1 MVNIRGIFLVAL
13 MLSGV
18 MPLSATTLNQFLS
31 SGYPKAGMGVPYGYN
46 SSSMGAGDQSFQWCL
61 DLVSTNMVKPSVT
74 APAARRRPLV
84 IICGKDSCGTCSAFA
99 DMVNKNP
106 RGMPTWFGRL
116 KITTAYF
123 RGTKPACEKARA
135 FIKGHQVGGGGNK
148 VGFKESESVDP
159 CHRVYVYGV
168 YENGD
173 RYFGTIGSIP
183 MTPDTY
189 GTAIAAQIKRF
200 DNDYDNHLYKPP
212 AANAEF
218 TVEDGWLEATPET
231 EQVYVPFSRTNDITR
246 VETNRLVATFPDNTA
261 VTNDVAWTENSTT
274 STNVEVAVKMPVE
287 MPKKW
292 VEKKERIRLE
302 LLSTNGVSVATNFI
316 TCVAATESFLLPS
329 LDTNRLESAEMNP
342 WGVWTLLEGDA
353 KAVAAANGHIVT
365 NGVPRYVDAGSTNFT
380 YTITNLVTTVF
391 TNALDLFLTPEEQ
404 QFDADVRA
412 CQTNVYSVLAAST
425 QKASYMRVVITN
437 YVDEAALAAFGEA
450 AVTDG
455 CAVSNFPLT
464 VTATFTDAW
473 RAVDLA
479 GAPLA
484 EEVLGTVE
492 GEQIV
497 NDGTNIVW
505 CLTNETCSVVG
516 KATTNVVAGV
526 ATDVSHEI
534 ESRVYRLNVD
544 DTTKTTSPVTQT
556 VPFIQDC
563 VTFTNYVDE
572 VGLAAFGEAAV
583 AEGCAVSNDTVTVT
597 ATFTNR
603 WFLVDGVT
611 TNEFPALTPFN
622 VAESVIVTN
631 RIWILTNAT
640 DQAVGGVETNTE
652 QRLSWN
658 ISADVTNFWYSV
670 AAGTALQ
677 TNTVVCT
684 QELITRYTE
693 DAGQVGTGTEGADR
707 PIEVPFENVWTVL
720 PSKELGH
727 VGGVRTNAF
736 TITDIQAGNLAWSA
750 QEQTGTVTNSVASFV
765 ETYLTNAVHQAGTET
780 VITNFA
786 TFKVVARVVTR
797 TCEAKAANQ
806 QPAPSLITITNNWTD
821 EAFTETDLEGFD
833 KRVRWPTNDVPRKA
847 TWPAESTNTVYW
859 VLADDCKAAQTND
872 FDTVVWT
879 SPGYERK
886 NRFYRITRDQYTGGD
901 IKAFQLRVTGGL
913 VWDARVRALADTF
926 DSKEFKDWCAVSKV
940 VCTVI
945 DQRNA
950 ATGASLF
957 THVQATNGMRGTR
970 FLSRN
975 GLSEKENGARSSEG
989 DTFKVELIRPD
1000 GTTEDGEK
1008 VYENGVQKA
1017 TGQIVWSTTDP
1028 ARFDTVAKA
1037 RATLNGALEL
1047 AKADPTENLNDD
1059 PATTPLTLAFNT
1071 TVTNQ
1076 TLSALDAVD
1085 VFRLTGA
1092 YWDKAVAFTLTNT
1105 NKTDTADVLSFS
1117 VCDEAGMEIP
1127 PTFDAAESTNRV
1139 WVFKADDAV
1148 FVKVFTTNALPG
1160 MVAYGVGA
1168 TNAPPCPGTVGFKVT
1183 EAAVEEGVVTNVAD
1197 NAFAFLRT
1205 EGTINYFGLAV
1216 RRTGYTGAAS
1226 CTISLDEDAIPEDMR
1241 EDVRKRIVWENQK
1254 LTWNGLECGETN
1266 VVIGLVNDKDWYADV
1281 KLTFNLEVV
1290 SGDGVEVREGDGSF
1304 TLTYKDNDPMDPGKL
1319 AIDKENMTGDA
1330 FRAAGD
1336 GKFYARAGTSLDIP
1350 VNRNDASCSNV
1361 TGRLVVVTS
1370 GVGIK
1375 ITDPDSGEDISET
1388 GLVWEDR
1395 ESDPK
1400 TFSVGLPKE
1409 VKPGS
1414 KGHQEIKLELKGDHV
1429 DSKSN
1434 SVTICV
1440 LPANAPGWNDTSP
1453 DGECSPDEKTTWT
1466 GVQYT
1471 KFEDS
1476 VELAGDG
1483 DLVSHKL
1490 ISGAVPAGLKATLD
1504 KAGRRLVVAGT
1515 PTVATPTNGVTLVYQ
1530 AQATVG
1536 GKTVWTLPV
1545 TLHITIKA
1553 LADVNAN
1560 FAGDGAKA
1568 KTVWTGLVLL
1578 DKTAVDAGEPAR
1590 LRGLLDLTVSP
1601 KGRTSAKWRTVEGKT
1616 VSFSA
1621 AGFAGIDE
1629 ASGDVGLAATRV
1641 VAGVTNTLTATL
1653 FAAGKIKMEATIASN
1668 DVKVAF
1674 GTVEADA
1681 AAWSKDHPA
1690 TDYVGTYVAAF
1701 PVDTNWVETVA
1712 GGTSPLCSGAATL
1725 TFRLAAGAARTGR
1738 TTFAGVLPNGRTF
1751 SGSATLAGN
1760 AALPVLAASATDAFA
1775 AELDIAK
1782 EGEVVAT
1789 DRTEPFW
1796 AHRERNFAS
1805 LSYDPALIS
1814 VGARWTAPDKGK
1826 VAELPLDIE
1835 AQGAGGEVSATR
1847 LRLNRTSGA
1856 VQGALRARDAETGR
1870 LATRTARG
1878 VLVPRGE
1885 EGFALFGARWWN
1897 EVLDAE
1903 RDDGKTVRKT
1913 VRVGKSLGE

>member
-135 FIKGHQVGGGGNK
+135 FIKGHQVGGVGNK

-168 YENGD
+168 YENGEP
-173 RYFGTIGSIP
+173 YFGTIGSIP

-231 EQVYVPFSRTNDITR
+231 EQVYVPFSRMNDITR

-287 MPKKW
+287 MPKEW
-292 VEKKERIRLE
+292 VGKKERIRLE

-329 LDTNRLESAEMNP
+329 LNAAPLASASDAA
-342 WGVWTLLEGDA
+342 WGAWTLLEGA
-353 KAVAAANGHIVT
+353 AAGRLPGAVSEANGHFVTHDTPTPISHEASASFDVT
-365 NGVPRYVDAGSTNFT
+365 NRLTVVTTNDLSAFASFDAASWTELTNLVARGSVYVDAGNTICATNDLVAWT
-380 YTITNLVTTVF
+380 NAVAKGGDALRPQTRTVALDTVTITNFVAGEE
-391 TNALDLFLTPEEQ
+391 ALKPVETF
-404 QFDADVRA
+404 
-412 CQTNVYSVLAAST
+412 
-425 QKASYMRVVITN
+425 
-437 YVDEAALAAFGEA
+437 
-450 AVTDG
+450 
-455 CAVSNFPLT
+455 
-464 VTATFTDAW
+464 TATTTIEATNELRGVF
-473 RAVDLA
+473 
-479 GAPLA
+479 G
-484 EEVLGTVE
+484 VLGTTHAVAFPFAVAVALPATNVVSALADGEHPADTASTNATPVAFFVTVLTASRTLEAVRVGSEAARDPDGGDAPVE
-492 GEQIV
+492 QRHEHV
-497 NDGTNIVW
+497 WTDPAFTTNLVDGTTAAYIAKN
-505 CLTNETCSVVG
+505 
-516 KATTNVVAGV
+516 ATQTNVVA
-526 ATDVSHEI
+526 
-534 ESRVYRLNVD
+534 
-544 DTTKTTSPVTQT
+544 
-556 VPFIQDC
+556 
-563 VTFTNYVDE
+563 
-572 VGLAAFGEAAV
+572 
-583 AEGCAVSNDTVTVT
+583 CAVTNTTYLVFGGENG
-597 ATFTNR
+597 ATSADDPDVARCPFTYT
-603 WFLVDGVT
+603 LT
-611 TNEFPALTPFN
+611 TN
-622 VAESVIVTN
+622 SY
-631 RIWILTNAT
+631 
-640 DQAVGGVETNTE
+640 
-652 QRLSWN
+652 
-658 ISADVTNFWYSV
+658 DV
-670 AAGTALQ
+670 
-677 TNTVVCT
+677 
-684 QELITRYTE
+684 
-693 DAGQVGTGTEGADR
+693 
-707 PIEVPFENVWTVL
+707 
-720 PSKELGH
+720 
-727 VGGVRTNAF
+727 
-736 TITDIQAGNLAWSA
+736 
-750 QEQTGTVTNSVASFV
+750 
-765 ETYLTNAVHQAGTET
+765 
-780 VITNFA
+780 
-786 TFKVVARVVTR
+786 
-797 TCEAKAANQ
+797 
-806 QPAPSLITITNNWTD
+806 
-821 EAFTETDLEGFD
+821 
-833 KRVRWPTNDVPRKA
+833 
-847 TWPAESTNTVYW
+847 
-859 VLADDCKAAQTND
+859 
-872 FDTVVWT
+872 
-879 SPGYERK
+879 
-886 NRFYRITRDQYTGGD
+886 TRDQYTGTD
-901 IKAFQLRVTGGL
+901 IQAFQLRVTGGL

-975 GLSEKENGARSSEG
+975 GLSEKENRARSSEG

-1047 AKADPTENLNDD
+1047 AKAD
-1059 PATTPLTLAFNT
+1059 
-1071 TVTNQ
+1071 
-1076 TLSALDAVD
+1076 
-1085 VFRLTGA
+1085 
-1092 YWDKAVAFTLTNT
+1092 
-1105 NKTDTADVLSFS
+1105 
-1117 VCDEAGMEIP
+1117 
-1127 PTFDAAESTNRV
+1127 
-1139 WVFKADDAV
+1139 
-1148 FVKVFTTNALPG
+1148 
-1160 MVAYGVGA
+1160 
-1168 TNAPPCPGTVGFKVT
+1168 APPCPGTVGFKVT

-1226 CTISLDEDAIPEDMR
+1226 CTVSLDEDAIPEDMR

-1254 LTWNGLECGETN
+1254 LTWNDLECGETN

-1319 AIDKENMTGDA
+1319 AIDKENMTGNA

-1336 GKFYARAGTSLDIP
+1336 GKFYARAGTFLDIP

-1414 KGHQEIKLELKGDHV
+1414 KGHQEIKQELKGDHV

-1490 ISGAVPAGLKATLD
+1490 IFGAVPAGLKATLD

-1668 DVKVAF
+1668 DVEVAF

-1751 SGSATLAGN
+1751 SGSAMLAGN

-1826 VAELPLDIE
+1826 VAELPLDVQ
-1835 AQGAGGEVSATR
+1835 APGADGVVR
-1847 LRLNRTSGA
+1847 LRLNRTSGV
-1856 VQGALRARDAETGR
+1856 VQGAVRVRNAETDR
-1870 LATRTARG
+1870 LETHTARG
-1878 VLVPRGE
+1878 VLIPWGE
-1885 EGFALFGARWWN
+1885 EDFALFGARWWN
-1897 EVLDAE
+1897 EVLDVE
-1903 RDDGKTVRKT
+1903 RDDGTTVRKT
-1913 VRVGKSLGE
+1913 VRVGKPLGE

>member
-1 MVNIRGIFLVAL
+1 MKILFYLFVLTFCGITQ
-13 MLSGV
+13 G
-18 MPLSATTLNQFLS
+18 ATYLTYCHTQ
-31 SGYPKAGMGVPYGYN
+31 GDPQVGGEAQPYGYK
-46 SSSMGAGDQSFQWCL
+46 SSSQGPGDRAFQKLIALC
-61 DLVSTNMVKPSVT
+61 SQRIEYKGKY
-74 APAARRRPLV
+74 RRP
-84 IICGKDSCGTCSAFA
+84 IILHYGKDNCTICSEFA
-99 DMVNKNP
+99 KMVNDNV
-106 RGMPTWFGRL
+106 RGLPPYFAFGR
-116 KITTAYF
+116 ITTGYF
-123 RGTKPACEKARA
+123 RGTD
-135 FIKGHQVGGGGNK
+135 
-148 VGFKESESVDP
+148 S
-159 CHRVYVYGV
+159 
-168 YENGD
+168 
-173 RYFGTIGSIP
+173 
-183 MTPDTY
+183 
-189 GTAIAAQIKRF
+189 GTAPQACVEARKFFDSHLGGARGSCHLIGCYGIYEDGEVFRTSQVLSGALLTATGYANWVIAQVQAF
-200 DNDYDNHLYKPP
+200 DNAYSKHLYKPP
-212 AANAEF
+212 AANAAF
-218 TVEDGWLEATPET
+218 TVEDGQLEATPET
-231 EQVYVPFSRTNDITR
+231 KQVYVPFTRTNDFAS
-246 VETNRLVATFPDNTA
+246 VETNRLVATFSDNTA
-261 VTNDVAWTENSTT
+261 VTNDVAWGADARGA
-274 STNVEVAVKMPVE
+274 EVPVARPPAGWGG
-287 MPKKW
+287 MGA
-292 VEKKERIRLE
+292 RIRLE

-316 TCVAATESFLLPS
+316 TCVAATNALLLPS
-329 LDTNRLESAEMNP
+329 LDANRLESAEMNP

-353 KAVAAANGHIVT
+353 RNQLTKAVAAANGHIVT
-365 NGVPRYVDAGSTNFT
+365 NDVPRYVDVGPTNFT
-380 YTITNLVTTVF
+380 CTITNLVTTVF

-464 VTATFTDAW
+464 VTATFTDTW

-479 GAPLA
+479 GALLA

-516 KATTNVVAGV
+516 KAATNMVAGV
-526 ATDVSHEI
+526 AIDVSHEI

-544 DTTKTTSPVTQT
+544 DTTKTTSPVTRT
-556 VPFIQDC
+556 VPFNQDC

-572 VGLAAFGEAAV
+572 AGLAAFGEAAV
-583 AEGCAVSNDTVTVT
+583 AAGCAVSNDTVTLT

-631 RIWILTNAT
+631 RIWMLTNAT

-652 QRLSWN
+652 KRLSWN

-684 QELITRYTE
+684 RELITRYTE

-707 PIEVPFENVWTVL
+707 PIEVPFTNVWTVL

-727 VGGVRTNAF
+727 VGGVRTDAF

-765 ETYLTNAVHQAGTET
+765 ETYLTNAVHQTGTET

-833 KRVRWPTNDVPRKA
+833 KRVRWPNNDVPLKA

-879 SPGYERK
+879 SPDYERK
-886 NRFYRITRDQYTGGD
+886 NMFYRITRDQRAGED
-901 IKAFQLRVTGGL
+901 IQAFQLRVTGGL
-913 VWDARVRALADTF
+913 VWDARVRTLADTF
-926 DSKEFKDWCAVSKV
+926 DSKGFKDWCAVSNV

-945 DQRNA
+945 DQRDA

-957 THVQATNGMRGTR
+957 THAQAANGMRGTR

-1028 ARFDTVAKA
+1028 ARFANVSDAL
-1037 RATLNGALEL
+1037 ATLTGAIDL
-1047 AKADPTENLNDD
+1047 AKNDPTENLNND
-1059 PATTPLTLAFNT
+1059 PATTPLELAFN

-1076 TLSALDAVD
+1076 TLSTLDTVD
-1085 VFRLTGA
+1085 VFRLTGDYA
-1092 YWDKAVAFTLTNT
+1092 NTAVAFTLTN
-1105 NKTDTADVLSFS
+1105 KTDTTDVLSFS
-1117 VCDEAGMEIP
+1117 VCDEAGTEIP
-1127 PTFDAAESTNRV
+1127 PTFDAADATNRV

-1148 FVKVFTTNALPG
+1148 FVKVFTTNALSG
-1160 MVAYGVGA
+1160 TVAYEVGA
-1168 TNAPPCPGTVGFKVT
+1168 TQAPPCPGTVGFKVT
-1183 EAAVEEGVVTNVAD
+1183 EAEVTEGATNAFSIVVT
-1197 NAFAFLRT
+1197 
-1205 EGTINYFGLAV
+1205 
-1216 RRTGYTGAAS
+1216 RRGYTGAAS
-1226 CTISLDEDAIPEDMR
+1226 CTVSLDETKIPEGER
-1241 EDVRKRIVWENQK
+1241 ARYV
-1254 LTWNGLECGETN
+1254 WNGDQTVTWDDLESGDKTVKVGLFDDGIWHGQTALPFTLTVPDDASVAAEAGKTSFTLNYRDDEVESVGE
-1266 VVIGLVNDKDWYADV
+1266 LALADV
-1281 KLTFNLEVV
+1281 K
-1290 SGDGVEVREGDGSF
+1290 GDD
-1304 TLTYKDNDPMDPGKL
+1304 L
-1319 AIDKENMTGDA
+1319 
-1330 FRAAGD
+1330 RAAGD
-1336 GKFYARAGTSLDIP
+1336 GRLYASAGSNIWVVVT
-1350 VNRNDASCSNV
+1350 RRGGSCSNV
-1361 TGRLVVVTS
+1361 TGRIVASKADAVVS
-1370 GVGIK
+1370 
-1375 ITDPDSGEDISET
+1375 PDAEWVEKSSET
-1388 GLVWEDR
+1388 NKEFKVCLPQVTGTAKYLDLVLTLEGAGIPVAED
-1395 ESDPK
+1395 E
-1400 TFSVGLPKE
+1400 
-1409 VKPGS
+1409 
-1414 KGHQEIKLELKGDHV
+1414 
-1429 DSKSN
+1429 N
-1434 SVTICV
+1434 CVTIRV
-1440 LPANAPGWNDTSP
+1440 LPETSP
-1453 DGECSPDEKTTWT
+1453 SCDGEASTDCT

-1471 KFEDS
+1471 AFEHSVALADEG
-1476 VELAGDG
+1476 VEL
-1483 DLVSHKL
+1483 VSLQK

-1515 PTVATPTNGVTLVYQ
+1515 PTVATPTNGVTLVYWANAKVDGQ
-1530 AQATVG
+1530 
-1536 GKTVWTLPV
+1536 TVWTFPV
-1545 TLHITIKA
+1545 TLHITIRA

-1568 KTVWTGLVLL
+1568 MTVWTGLALL
-1578 DKTAVDAGEPAR
+1578 ETAVDAGEPAR

-1653 FAAGKIKMEATIASN
+1653 CATGGLDVAIASN
-1668 DVKVAF
+1668 DVEVAF
-1674 GTVEADA
+1674 GTVKADA

-1712 GGTSPLCSGAATL
+1712 DGTSPLCSGAATL
-1725 TFRLAAGAARTGR
+1725 TFRLTAGAARTGR

-1751 SGSATLAGN
+1751 SGSATLFDATRRGGAGTS
-1760 AALPVLAASATDAFA
+1760 LPETSEEETMEGAMLPILAASATDAFA
-1775 AELDIAK
+1775 SVLDIAK

-1789 DRTEPFW
+1789 DGTEPFW

-1805 LSYDPALIS
+1805 LSYDPALIC

-1826 VAELPLDIE
+1826 VEDLPLNV
-1835 AQGAGGEVSATR
+1835 QVPGANGEVVASTR
-1847 LRLNRTSGA
+1847 LGLNRTSGV
-1856 VQGALRARDAETGR
+1856 VQGALRVRNAETDS
-1870 LATRTARG
+1870 LVTHTARG
-1878 VLVPRGE
+1878 VLVPWGE
-1885 EGFALFGARWWN
+1885 EGFRRFGARWWN
-1897 EVLDAE
+1897 EVLDAQ

-1913 VRVGKSLGE
+1913 VRVGDSLGE

>member
-18 MPLSATTLNQFLS
+18 VSLSATTLKQFYS
-31 SGYPKAGMGVPYGYN
+31 AGHPKAGMAAPYGYN
-46 SSSMGAGDQSFQWCL
+46 LSSVGAGDQSFQWCL
-61 DLVSTNMVKPSVT
+61 DLVSTNMVKPRVT
-74 APAARRRPLV
+74 SSMERRRPLI
-84 IICGKDSCGTCSAFA
+84 IICGKDGCGLCSSFA
-99 DMVNKNP
+99 NMVNDNL
-106 RGMPTWFGRL
+106 RGMPSSFGYL

-123 RGTKPACEKARA
+123 RGKDNGTEPVACAQARA
-135 FIKGHQVGGGGNK
+135 FVKEK
-148 VGFKESESVDP
+148 FKENVDP

-168 YENGD
+168 YED
-173 RYFGTIGSIP
+173 GTEYLGKIGSIP
-183 MTPDTY
+183 MTPNGY
-189 GTAIAAQIKRF
+189 GGAIVAQVNRF
-200 DNDYDNHLYKPP
+200 DNDYDKHLYKPP

-218 TVEDGWLEATPET
+218 TVEDGWLEAMPEMKK
-231 EQVYVPFSRTNDITR
+231 VYVPFTRTNNVAC
-246 VETNRLVATFPDNTA
+246 VETNRLVATFPGNSA
-261 VTNDVAWTENSTT
+261 VTNDVAWAANRT
-274 STNVEVAVKMPVE
+274 SVEVAVERPEETRV
-287 MPKKW
+287 W
-292 VEKKERIRLE
+292 GDVGARIRLE
-302 LLSTNGVSVATNFI
+302 LLSTNGVSVATNFV
-316 TCVAATESFLLPS
+316 TCVAATNSLLLPS

-353 KAVAAANGHIVT
+353 TNHLPGAVSEANGHFVTHDTPTPISHEASASFDVT
-365 NGVPRYVDAGSTNFT
+365 NRLTVVTTNDLSAFASFDAASWTDLTNLVARGSVYVDAGNTLCATNDLVAWT
-380 YTITNLVTTVF
+380 NAVAKGGAALRPQTRTVALDTVTITNFVAGEEALKPVETFTATTTIEATNELRGVF
-391 TNALDLFLTPEEQ
+391 GVLDTTNAVAFPFAVAVALP
-404 QFDADVRA
+404 A
-412 CQTNVYSVLAAST
+412 TNVVSALADGEHPADTAST
-425 QKASYMRVVITN
+425 NATPVAFFVTVLTASRTLEAVRVGS
-437 YVDEAALAAFGEA
+437 EAARDPDGGDAPVEQRHEHVWTDPAFTTNL
-450 AVTDG
+450 V
-455 CAVSNFPLT
+455 
-464 VTATFTDAW
+464 
-473 RAVDLA
+473 
-479 GAPLA
+479 
-484 EEVLGTVE
+484 
-492 GEQIV
+492 
-497 NDGTNIVW
+497 DGTTAAYIAKN
-505 CLTNETCSVVG
+505 
-516 KATTNVVAGV
+516 ATQTNVVACAVTNTTYLVFGGENGATSADDPAV
-526 ATDVSHEI
+526 A
-534 ESRVYRLNVD
+534 RC
-544 DTTKTTSPVTQT
+544 
-556 VPFIQDC
+556 PF
-563 VTFTNYVDE
+563 TYTLTTNYY
-572 VGLAAFGEAAV
+572 
-583 AEGCAVSNDTVTVT
+583 
-597 ATFTNR
+597 
-603 WFLVDGVT
+603 
-611 TNEFPALTPFN
+611 
-622 VAESVIVTN
+622 
-631 RIWILTNAT
+631 
-640 DQAVGGVETNTE
+640 
-652 QRLSWN
+652 
-658 ISADVTNFWYSV
+658 DVTLDQR
-670 AAGTALQ
+670 AG
-677 TNTVVCT
+677 
-684 QELITRYTE
+684 E
-693 DAGQVGTGTEGADR
+693 
-707 PIEVPFENVWTVL
+707 
-720 PSKELGH
+720 
-727 VGGVRTNAF
+727 
-736 TITDIQAGNLAWSA
+736 DIQ
-750 QEQTGTVTNSVASFV
+750 
-765 ETYLTNAVHQAGTET
+765 
-780 VITNFA
+780 
-786 TFKVVARVVTR
+786 
-797 TCEAKAANQ
+797 
-806 QPAPSLITITNNWTD
+806 
-821 EAFTETDLEGFD
+821 
-833 KRVRWPTNDVPRKA
+833 
-847 TWPAESTNTVYW
+847 
-859 VLADDCKAAQTND
+859 
-872 FDTVVWT
+872 
-879 SPGYERK
+879 
-886 NRFYRITRDQYTGGD
+886 
-901 IKAFQLRVTGGL
+901 AFQLRVTGGL
-913 VWDARVRALADTF
+913 VWDAHVRALADTF
-926 DSKEFKDWCAVSKV
+926 DSKEFKDWCALSNV

-1037 RATLNGALEL
+1037 RATLTGAIDL
-1047 AKADPTENLNDD
+1047 AKNDPTENLNDD
-1059 PATTPLTLAFNT
+1059 PATTPLTLAFD
-1071 TVTNQ
+1071 TVTSQ
-1076 TLSALDAVD
+1076 TLSALDTVD

-1092 YWDKAVAFTLTNT
+1092 YTNTAVAFTLTNKT
-1105 NKTDTADVLSFS
+1105 NDAVLSFA

-1148 FVKVFTTNALPG
+1148 FVKVFTTNALSG
-1160 MVAYGVGA
+1160 TVASYAVGA

-1183 EAAVEEGVVTNVAD
+1183 EAEVEEGVVTNVAD

-1226 CTISLDEDAIPEDMR
+1226 CTVSLDEDAIPEDMR

-1254 LTWNGLECGETN
+1254 LTWNDLECGETN

-1281 KLTFNLEVV
+1281 KLTFNLE
-1290 SGDGVEVREGDGSF
+1290 GDGVEVREGDGSF
-1304 TLTYKDNDPMDPGKL
+1304 TLTYKDRSPMKPGKL

-1429 DSKSN
+1429 DPKSN

-1483 DLVSHKL
+1483 DLVSHKPER
-1490 ISGAVPAGLKATLD
+1490 ISGAVPAGLTVTLD
-1504 KAGRRLVVAGT
+1504 KVTRQLVVSGI
-1515 PTVATPTNGVTLVYQ
+1515 PTAPTATNGVTLVCQ
-1530 AQATVG
+1530 AKTEVG

-1545 TLHITIKA
+1545 TLHITIRA

-1560 FAGDGAKA
+1560 FAGDGAKS
-1568 KTVWTGLVLL
+1568 KTVWTGLALL
-1578 DKTAVDAGEPAR
+1578 DKDKTAVEAGEPAR
-1590 LRGLLDLTVSP
+1590 LRGLLDLTVSS

-1621 AGFAGIDE
+1621 AGFAGIGE
-1629 ASGDVGLAATRV
+1629 TSRDVRLGATRV

-1653 FAAGKIKMEATIASN
+1653 RAEGGLDVAIASN
-1668 DVKVAF
+1668 GVGVAF
-1674 GTVEADA
+1674 GPMPADA

-1690 TDYVGTYVAAF
+1690 TNYVGTYVAAF

-1712 GGTSPLCSGAATL
+1712 GGTFPLCSGAATL

-1775 AELDIAK
+1775 AVLDIAK
-1782 EGEVVAT
+1782 EDEVVAAEG
-1789 DRTEPFW
+1789 TEPFW

-1814 VGARWTAPDKGK
+1814 VGARWTAPDKD
-1826 VAELPLDIE
+1826 AELPLDV
-1835 AQGAGGEVSATR
+1835 QTPGEDGVVR
-1847 LRLNRTSGA
+1847 LRLNRTSGV
-1856 VQGALRARDAETGR
+1856 VQGAVRVRNTETDR
-1870 LATRTARG
+1870 LETHTARG
-1878 VLVPRGE
+1878 VLIPWGE
-1885 EGFALFGARWWN
+1885 EDFALFGARWWN
-1897 EVLDAE
+1897 EVQGAE
-1903 RDDGKTVRKT
+1903 RDDGTTVRKT
-1913 VRVGKSLGE
+1913 VRVGEPLGE

>member
-168 YENGD
+168 YEND
-173 RYFGTIGSIP
+173 DPYFGTIGSIP

-231 EQVYVPFSRTNDITR
+231 EQVYVPFSRMNDITR

-365 NGVPRYVDAGSTNFT
+365 NGVPRYVDAGLTNFT

-464 VTATFTDAW
+464 VTATFTETW

-556 VPFIQDC
+556 VPFSQDC

-572 VGLAAFGEAAV
+572 AGLAAFGEAAV
-583 AEGCAVSNDTVTVT
+583 AEGRAVSNDTVTVT

-750 QEQTGTVTNSVASFV
+750 QEQTGRVTNSVASFV

-806 QPAPSLITITNNWTD
+806 QPTPSRITITNNWTD

-886 NRFYRITRDQYTGGD
+886 NRFYRITRDQYTGTD
-901 IKAFQLRVTGGL
+901 IKAFQLRVTGGF
-913 VWDARVRALADTF
+913 VWDARVHALTNTF
-926 DSKEFKDWCAVSKV
+926 DSAAFRKWCHDNKV

-945 DQRNA
+945 DQRDA
-950 ATGASLF
+950 EKGASLF
-957 THVQATNGMRGTR
+957 THDKAANGMRGTR

-975 GLSEKENGARSSEG
+975 GLPEDKGRSPEG
-989 DTFKVELIRPD
+989 DTFKVELIRPN
-1000 GTTEDGEK
+1000 GTTNYVG
-1008 VYENGVQKA
+1008 GVQTA
-1017 TGQIVWSTTDP
+1017 TEHVVWSTNSVDSATDILE
-1028 ARFDTVAKA
+1028 
-1037 RATLNGALEL
+1037 TLKSALDL
-1047 AKADPTENLNDD
+1047 AKNDPTEGLNND
-1059 PATTPLTLAFNT
+1059 PVTTPLTLAFN

-1092 YWDKAVAFTLTNT
+1092 YRDKAVVFTLTN
-1105 NKTDTADVLSFS
+1105 NTADVLSFS
-1117 VCDEAGMEIP
+1117 VCYEAGMEIP

-1160 MVAYGVGA
+1160 TVAYGVGA

-1254 LTWNGLECGETN
+1254 LTWNDLECGETN

-1400 TFSVGLPKE
+1400 IFSVGLPKE
-1409 VKPGS
+1409 VDPGS
-1414 KGHQEIKLELKGDHV
+1414 KSHQEIKLELKGDHV

-1466 GVQYT
+1466 GVQYME
-1471 KFEDS
+1471 FEHF
-1476 VELAGDG
+1476 VTLAGENAE
-1483 DLVSHKL
+1483 L
-1490 ISGAVPAGLKATLD
+1490 ISLKKIHGPVLPSGLEAKLD
-1504 KAGRRLVVAGT
+1504 KANRRLVVSGI
-1515 PTVATPTNGVTLVYQ
+1515 PTKETVTNGVTLVYQ
-1530 AQATVG
+1530 ARAKVEGVEVSTF
-1536 GKTVWTLPV
+1536 PV

-1553 LADVNAN
+1553 LCAADVNEN
-1560 FAGDGAKA
+1560 FPKDGGAR
-1568 KTVWTGLVLL
+1568 VWTGLALL
-1578 DKTAVDAGEPAR
+1578 GAAETEDTQDAPHAQRR

-1621 AGFAGIDE
+1621 AGFAKIDE
-1629 ASGDVGLAATRV
+1629 TSGNVTLGNLPLGATRV

-1653 FAAGKIKMEATIASN
+1653 AARGGLAVAIASN
-1668 DVKVAF
+1668 GVDVAIGPV
-1674 GTVEADA
+1674 ADA
-1681 AAWSKDHPA
+1681 TKPWSKDHPA
-1690 TDYVGTYVAAF
+1690 TDYVGSYVAAF
-1701 PVDTNWVETVA
+1701 PVDTERVVETV
-1712 GGTSPLCSGAATL
+1712 TNRCSGAATL
-1725 TFRLAAGAARTGR
+1725 TFRLTAGAARTGR

-1751 SGSATLAGN
+1751 SGSATLAGSGSATLAGN

-1775 AELDIAK
+1775 AVLDVAK
-1782 EGEVVAT
+1782 EGEVVAVEG
-1789 DRTEPFW
+1789 TEPFW

-1805 LSYDPALIS
+1805 LSYDPAFICF
-1814 VGARWTAPDKGK
+1814 GARWTAPDKD
-1826 VAELPLDIE
+1826 AELPLDVQ
-1835 AQGAGGEVSATR
+1835 APGADGVVR
-1847 LRLNRTSGA
+1847 LRLNRTSGV
-1856 VQGALRARDAETGR
+1856 VQGAVRVRNDKTGR
-1870 LATRTARG
+1870 LETRMARG
-1878 VLVPRGE
+1878 ALIPWGE
-1885 EGFALFGARWWN
+1885 EGFALFGACWWN

-1903 RDDGKTVRKT
+1903 RDDGTTVRKT
-1913 VRVGKSLGE
+1913 VRVGKPLGE

>member
-46 SSSMGAGDQSFQWCL
+46 SSSIGAGDQSFQWCL

-135 FIKGHQVGGGGNK
+135 FIKGHQVGGVGNK
-148 VGFKESESVDP
+148 EGFKESESVDP

-173 RYFGTIGSIP
+173 PYFGTIGSIP

-231 EQVYVPFSRTNDITR
+231 EQVYVPFSRMNDITR

-292 VEKKERIRLE
+292 VWKKERIRLE

-329 LDTNRLESAEMNP
+329 LNTNCLESAEMNP
-342 WGVWTLLEGDA
+342 WGVWTLLEGDQLP

-365 NGVPRYVDAGSTNFT
+365 NGVPRYVDAGPTNFT
-380 YTITNLVTTVF
+380 YTVTNLVTTVF

-412 CQTNVYSVLAAST
+412 CQANVYSVLAAST
-425 QKASYMRVVITN
+425 QKTSYTRVVITN
-437 YVDEAALAAFGEA
+437 YVDETALAAFGEA

-464 VTATFTDAW
+464 VTATFTETW

-544 DTTKTTSPVTQT
+544 DTTKTTSSVTQT

-572 VGLAAFGEAAV
+572 AGLAAFGEAAV
-583 AEGCAVSNDTVTVT
+583 AEGRAVSNDTVTVT

-750 QEQTGTVTNSVASFV
+750 QEQTGRVTNSVASFV

-886 NRFYRITRDQYTGGD
+886 NRFYRITRDQYTGTD
-901 IKAFQLRVTGGL
+901 IKAFQLRVTGGF
-913 VWDARVRALADTF
+913 VWDARVHALTNTF
-926 DSKEFKDWCAVSKV
+926 DSAAFRKWCRDNKV

-945 DQRNA
+945 DQRDA
-950 ATGASLF
+950 EKGASLF
-957 THVQATNGMRGTR
+957 THDKAANGMRGTR

-975 GLSEKENGARSSEG
+975 GLPEDKGRSPED
-989 DTFKVELIRPD
+989 DTFKVELIRPN
-1000 GTTEDGEK
+1000 GTTNYVG
-1008 VYENGVQKA
+1008 GVQTA
-1017 TGQIVWSTTDP
+1017 TEHVVWSTNSVDSATDILK
-1028 ARFDTVAKA
+1028 TLE
-1037 RATLNGALEL
+1037 RALVL
-1047 AKADPTENLNDD
+1047 AKNDPTEGLNND
-1059 PATTPLTLAFNT
+1059 PATTPLELAFN

-1092 YWDKAVAFTLTNT
+1092 YRDKAVAFTLT

-1117 VCDEAGMEIP
+1117 VCDEEGMEIP

-1148 FVKVFTTNALPG
+1148 FVKVFTTNALSG
-1160 MVAYGVGA
+1160 TVAYGVGA

-1183 EAAVEEGVVTNVAD
+1183 EAEV
-1197 NAFAFLRT
+1197 T
-1205 EGTINYFGLAV
+1205 EGTTNAFSIV
-1216 RRTGYTGAAS
+1216 VTRRGYTGAAS
-1226 CTISLDEDAIPEDMR
+1226 CTVSLDEAKIPEGER
-1241 EDVRKRIVWENQK
+1241 ARYV
-1254 LTWNGLECGETN
+1254 WNGDQTVTWDDLESGDKTVE
-1266 VVIGLVNDKDWYADV
+1266 VGLVD
-1281 KLTFNLEVV
+1281 
-1290 SGDGVEVREGDGSF
+1290 DGIWHGQTALPF
-1304 TLTYKDNDPMDPGKL
+1304 TLTVPDDAPVAAEAGKTAFTLNYRDDEVESVGEL
-1319 AIDKENMTGDA
+1319 ALADVTGGDL
-1330 FRAAGD
+1330 RAAGD
-1336 GKFYARAGTSLDIP
+1336 GRLYARAGSLIT
-1350 VNRNDASCSNV
+1350 VEVTRRGGSCSNV
-1361 TGRLVVVTS
+1361 TGRIVASKADVDVS
-1370 GVGIK
+1370 
-1375 ITDPDSGEDISET
+1375 PDAGQQWFEKSPMT
-1388 GLVWEDR
+1388 N
-1395 ESDPK
+1395 K
-1400 TFSVGLPKE
+1400 TFEVRLP
-1409 VKPGS
+1409 
-1414 KGHQEIKLELKGDHV
+1414 
-1429 DSKSN
+1429 
-1434 SVTICV
+1434 SVTGTAKHLDCV
-1440 LPANAPGWNDTSP
+1440 LTLEGTGIPVAKGENRVTIRVLPETSP
-1453 DGECSPDEKTTWT
+1453 KWDGEAVHGNVVDWT
-1466 GVQYT
+1466 GVQYME
-1471 KFEDS
+1471 FEHF
-1476 VELAGDG
+1476 VTLAGENAE
-1483 DLVSHKL
+1483 L
-1490 ISGAVPAGLKATLD
+1490 ISLKKIHGPVLPSGLEAKLD
-1504 KAGRRLVVAGT
+1504 KANRWLVVSGI
-1515 PTVATPTNGVTLVYQ
+1515 PTKETVTNGVTLVYQ
-1530 AQATVG
+1530 ARAKVEGVEVSTF
-1536 GKTVWTLPV
+1536 PV

-1553 LADVNAN
+1553 LCAADVNEN
-1560 FAGDGAKA
+1560 FPKDGGAR
-1568 KTVWTGLVLL
+1568 VWTGLALL
-1578 DKTAVDAGEPAR
+1578 GAAETEDTQDAPHAQRR

-1653 FAAGKIKMEATIASN
+1653 FAAGKMEATIASN
-1668 DVKVAF
+1668 GVKVAF

-1775 AELDIAK
+1775 AELDIARG
-1782 EGEVVAT
+1782 GEVAAAEG
-1789 DRTEPFW
+1789 TEPFW
-1796 AHRERNFAS
+1796 THRERNFAS
-1805 LSYDPALIS
+1805 LSCAPALICF
-1814 VGARWTAPDKGK
+1814 GARWTMPDKEQ
-1826 VAELPLDIE
+1826 VAALPLDVQE
-1835 AQGAGGEVSATR
+1835 QDENGNVVASTR
-1847 LRLNRTSGA
+1847 LRLNRTSGV
-1856 VQGALRARDAETGR
+1856 VQGTLRVKDETGR
-1870 LATRTARG
+1870 LVTHTARG
-1878 VLVPRGE
+1878 VLIPGGE
-1885 EGFALFGARWWN
+1885 EGFVPFGAWWWN
-1897 EVLDAE
+1897 ETVEDK

-1913 VRVGKSLGE
+1913 VREGEPLTPVGE

>member
-1 MVNIRGIFLVAL
+1 MIA
-13 MLSGV
+13 
-18 MPLSATTLNQFLS
+18 
-31 SGYPKAGMGVPYGYN
+31 
-46 SSSMGAGDQSFQWCL
+46 
-61 DLVSTNMVKPSVT
+61 
-74 APAARRRPLV
+74 
-84 IICGKDSCGTCSAFA
+84 
-99 DMVNKNP
+99 
-106 RGMPTWFGRL
+106 WFGRL
-116 KITTAYF
+116 GITTAYF
-123 RGTKPACEKARA
+123 RGKSESEPAACRDAFD
-135 FIKGHQVGGGGNK
+135 FIKKMRVEKGINETV
-148 VGFKESESVDP
+148 SP
-159 CHRVYVYGV
+159 CHRIYAYGKF
-168 YENGD
+168 ENGD
-173 RYFGTIGSIP
+173 VFFESGGALPATATAYASI
-183 MTPDTY
+183 
-189 GTAIAAQIKRF
+189 IANLINKF
-200 DNDYDNHLYKPP
+200 DKQYDKHLYKPP

-218 TVEDGWLEATPET
+218 TVEDGWLEATPEKK
-231 EQVYVPFSRTNDITR
+231 QVYVPFTRTNDFAR

-261 VTNDVAWTENSTT
+261 VTNDVAWGANRT
-274 STNVEVAVKMPVE
+274 SVEVAVERPEETQV
-287 MPKKW
+287 W
-292 VEKKERIRLE
+292 GDVGARIRLE

-316 TCVAATESFLLPS
+316 TCVAATNALLLPS
-329 LDTNRLESAEMNP
+329 LDTDRLESTEHPP
-342 WGVWTLLEGDA
+342 WGVWTLLEG
-353 KAVAAANGHIVT
+353 AATNRLPGSVEEANRHLVT
-365 NGVPRYVDAGSTNFT
+365 NAIPPEVNNTNFT
-380 YTITNLVTTVF
+380 YTVTNLVTTVF

-425 QKASYMRVVITN
+425 QKASYTRVVITN

-464 VTATFTDAW
+464 VTATFTDTW

-479 GAPLA
+479 GATLA
-484 EEVLGTVE
+484 KEILGTVE

-516 KATTNVVAGV
+516 KATTNVVEGV

-544 DTTKTTSPVTQT
+544 DATKTTSPVTQT

-572 VGLAAFGEAAV
+572 VGLAAFGETAV
-583 AEGCAVSNDTVTVT
+583 AAGCAVSNDTVTLT

-611 TNEFPALTPFN
+611 TNEFPALTPFD

-640 DQAVGGVETNTE
+640 DQAVGGANTNTE

-670 AAGTALQ
+670 EAGTALQ

-684 QELITRYTE
+684 QELITRYTA
-693 DAGQVGTGTEGADR
+693 DADQVGTGTEGAAR
-707 PIEVPFENVWTVL
+707 PIDVPFENVWKVL
-720 PSKELGH
+720 PSEERGH
-727 VGGVRTNAF
+727 VGGARTDTF
-736 TITDIQAGNLAWSA
+736 TITGIQAGNLAWSA

-765 ETYLTNAVHQAGTET
+765 ETYLTNAVHQTGTET

-859 VLADDCKAAQTND
+859 VLANDCQAAQTND
-872 FDTVVWT
+872 FDTVDWK
-879 SPGYERK
+879 SPK
-886 NRFYRITRDQYTGGD
+886 NYARTNYFYRITRDQYTGTD
-901 IKAFQLRVTGGL
+901 IQAFQLRVTGGL
-913 VWDARVRALADTF
+913 VWDERVRKLADTF
-926 DSKEFKDWCAVSKV
+926 DSAEFRKWCRDNKV

-950 ATGASLF
+950 ETGASLF
-957 THVQATNGMRGTR
+957 THDKVANGMRGTR
-970 FLSRN
+970 SLSRN
-975 GLSEKENGARSSEG
+975 GLPEDKGRSPLG

-1000 GTTEDGEK
+1000 GTTAEDGTK

-1017 TGQIVWSTTDP
+1017 TGQSVWSTTNHVD
-1028 ARFDTVAKA
+1028 F
-1037 RATLNGALEL
+1037 ATLTGALDL
-1047 AKADPTENLNDD
+1047 VKNDPTENLNDD

-1076 TLSALDAVD
+1076 TLSALDTVD
-1085 VFRLTGA
+1085 VFKLTGA
-1092 YWDKAVAFTLTNT
+1092 YTNTAVAFTLT

-1148 FVKVFTTNALPG
+1148 FVKVFTTNALSG
-1160 MVAYGVGA
+1160 TVAYDYDVGA
-1168 TNAPPCPGTVGFKVT
+1168 THAPPCPGTVGFKVT

-1226 CTISLDEDAIPEDMR
+1226 CTVSLDEDAIPEDMR

-1254 LTWNGLECGETN
+1254 LTWNDLECGETN

-1281 KLTFNLEVV
+1281 ALTFKLEVT
-1290 SGDGVEVREGDGSF
+1290 SGDDVEVREGYGLF
-1304 TLTYKDNDPMDPGKL
+1304 TLTYHDNDPMDPGKL

-1375 ITDPDSGEDISET
+1375 ITDPDSGADISET
-1388 GLVWEDR
+1388 GSVWNDR

-1400 TFSVGLPKE
+1400 TFRVGLPKE

-1504 KAGRRLVVAGT
+1504 RADRRLVVAGT
-1515 PTVATPTNGVTLVYQ
+1515 PTVATPTNGVTLVYW
-1530 AQATVG
+1530 AKATVG

-1545 TLHITIKA
+1545 TLHITIRA

-1560 FAGDGAKA
+1560 FAGDGAKS
-1568 KTVWTGLVLL
+1568 KTVWTGLALL

-1775 AELDIAK
+1775 SVLDIAK
-1782 EGEVVAT
+1782 GGEVVAT

-1814 VGARWTAPDKGK
+1814 VGARWTAPDKD
-1826 VAELPLDIE
+1826 AELPLDVQAPGE
-1835 AQGAGGEVSATR
+1835 DGEVVASTR
-1847 LRLNRTSGA
+1847 LRLNRTSGV
-1856 VQGALRARDAETGR
+1856 VQGAVRVRNAETGR
-1870 LATRTARG
+1870 LETRTARG

-1885 EGFALFGARWWN
+1885 EGFALFGACWWN

-1903 RDDGKTVRKT
+1903 RDDGTTVRKT
-1913 VRVGKSLGE
+1913 VRVGDSLGE

>member
-173 RYFGTIGSIP
+173 PYFGTIGSIP

-200 DNDYDNHLYKPP
+200 DNEYDKHLYKPP

-231 EQVYVPFSRTNDITR
+231 KKVYVPFTRTNDFAR
-246 VETNRLVATFPDNTA
+246 VETNRLVATFPDDNTA
-261 VTNDVAWTENSTT
+261 VTNDVAWGANARGA
-274 STNVEVAVKMPVE
+274 EVPVARPSAGWGG
-287 MPKKW
+287 MGA
-292 VEKKERIRLE
+292 RIRLE

-316 TCVAATESFLLPS
+316 TCVAATNALLLPS
-329 LDTNRLESAEMNP
+329 LDAAPLASASDAA
-342 WGVWTLLEGDA
+342 WGAWTLLEGA
-353 KAVAAANGHIVT
+353 AAGRLPGAVSEANGHFVTHDTPTPISHEASASFDVT
-365 NGVPRYVDAGSTNFT
+365 NRLTVVTTNDLSAFASFDAASWTELTNLVARGSVYVDAGNTLCATNDIVAWT
-380 YTITNLVTTVF
+380 NAVAKGGDALRPQTRTVALDTVTITNFVAGEE
-391 TNALDLFLTPEEQ
+391 ALKPVETF
-404 QFDADVRA
+404 
-412 CQTNVYSVLAAST
+412 
-425 QKASYMRVVITN
+425 
-437 YVDEAALAAFGEA
+437 
-450 AVTDG
+450 
-455 CAVSNFPLT
+455 
-464 VTATFTDAW
+464 TATTTIEATNELRGVF
-473 RAVDLA
+473 
-479 GAPLA
+479 G
-484 EEVLGTVE
+484 VLGTTHAVAFPFAVAVALPATNVVSALADGEHPADTASTNATPVAFSVTVLTASRTLEAVRVGSEAARDPDGGDAPVE
-492 GEQIV
+492 QRHEHV
-497 NDGTNIVW
+497 WTDPAFTTNLVDGTTAAYIAKN
-505 CLTNETCSVVG
+505 
-516 KATTNVVAGV
+516 ATQTNVVACAVTNTTYLVFGGENG
-526 ATDVSHEI
+526 ATSA
-534 ESRVYRLNVD
+534 D
-544 DTTKTTSPVTQT
+544 DP
-556 VPFIQDC
+556 
-563 VTFTNYVDE
+563 
-572 VGLAAFGEAAV
+572 AV
-583 AEGCAVSNDTVTVT
+583 ARCP
-597 ATFTNR
+597 FTYT
-603 WFLVDGVT
+603 LT
-611 TNEFPALTPFN
+611 TNSYA
-622 VAESVIVTN
+622 
-631 RIWILTNAT
+631 
-640 DQAVGGVETNTE
+640 
-652 QRLSWN
+652 
-658 ISADVTNFWYSV
+658 
-670 AAGTALQ
+670 
-677 TNTVVCT
+677 
-684 QELITRYTE
+684 
-693 DAGQVGTGTEGADR
+693 
-707 PIEVPFENVWTVL
+707 
-720 PSKELGH
+720 
-727 VGGVRTNAF
+727 
-736 TITDIQAGNLAWSA
+736 
-750 QEQTGTVTNSVASFV
+750 
-765 ETYLTNAVHQAGTET
+765 
-780 VITNFA
+780 
-786 TFKVVARVVTR
+786 
-797 TCEAKAANQ
+797 
-806 QPAPSLITITNNWTD
+806 
-821 EAFTETDLEGFD
+821 
-833 KRVRWPTNDVPRKA
+833 
-847 TWPAESTNTVYW
+847 
-859 VLADDCKAAQTND
+859 
-872 FDTVVWT
+872 
-879 SPGYERK
+879 
-886 NRFYRITRDQYTGGD
+886 ITRDQRVGED
-901 IKAFQLRVTGGL
+901 IQAFQLRVTGGL

-945 DQRNA
+945 DQRDA

-957 THVQATNGMRGTR
+957 THVQAANGMRGTR

-1028 ARFDTVAKA
+1028 ARFANVADA
-1037 RATLNGALEL
+1037 LATLTGAIDL
-1047 AKADPTENLNDD
+1047 AKNDPTENLNDD
-1059 PATTPLTLAFNT
+1059 LATTPLTLAFNT
-1071 TVTNQ
+1071 VTNQ
-1076 TLSALDAVD
+1076 TLSTLDAVD

-1092 YWDKAVAFTLTNT
+1092 YRDKAVVFTLTN
-1105 NKTDTADVLSFS
+1105 NTADVLSFS

-1160 MVAYGVGA
+1160 TVAYGVGA

-1226 CTISLDEDAIPEDMR
+1226 CTVSLDEDAIPEDMR

-1254 LTWNGLECGETN
+1254 LTWNDLECGETN

-1319 AIDKENMTGDA
+1319 AIDKENMTGNA

-1336 GKFYARAGTSLDIP
+1336 GKFYARAGTFLDIP

-1483 DLVSHKL
+1483 DLVSHKR
-1490 ISGAVPAGLKATLD
+1490 ISGTVPAGLKATLD

-1536 GKTVWTLPV
+1536 GKTVWTFPV

-1751 SGSATLAGN
+1751 SGSATLAGD
-1760 AALPVLAASATDAFA
+1760 AALPVLAASATDTFA

-1826 VAELPLDIE
+1826 VAELPLDV
-1835 AQGAGGEVSATR
+1835 QVPGADGVVR
-1847 LRLNRTSGA
+1847 LRLNRTSGV
-1856 VQGALRARDAETGR
+1856 VQGALRVRNTETGR
-1870 LATRTARG
+1870 LETRTARG

-1885 EGFALFGARWWN
+1885 EGFALFGACWWN

-1913 VRVGKSLGE
+1913 VRVGDSLGE

>member
-1 MVNIRGIFLVAL
+1 M
-13 MLSGV
+13 
-18 MPLSATTLNQFLS
+18 
-31 SGYPKAGMGVPYGYN
+31 
-46 SSSMGAGDQSFQWCL
+46 
-61 DLVSTNMVKPSVT
+61 
-74 APAARRRPLV
+74 
-84 IICGKDSCGTCSAFA
+84 
-99 DMVNKNP
+99 
-106 RGMPTWFGRL
+106 
-116 KITTAYF
+116 
-123 RGTKPACEKARA
+123 
-135 FIKGHQVGGGGNK
+135 
-148 VGFKESESVDP
+148 
-159 CHRVYVYGV
+159 
-168 YENGD
+168 
-173 RYFGTIGSIP
+173 
-183 MTPDTY
+183 
-189 GTAIAAQIKRF
+189 
-200 DNDYDNHLYKPP
+200 
-212 AANAEF
+212 
-218 TVEDGWLEATPET
+218 
-231 EQVYVPFSRTNDITR
+231 
-246 VETNRLVATFPDNTA
+246 
-261 VTNDVAWTENSTT
+261 
-274 STNVEVAVKMPVE
+274 
-287 MPKKW
+287 
-292 VEKKERIRLE
+292 
-302 LLSTNGVSVATNFI
+302 
-316 TCVAATESFLLPS
+316 
-329 LDTNRLESAEMNP
+329 
-342 WGVWTLLEGDA
+342 
-353 KAVAAANGHIVT
+353 
-365 NGVPRYVDAGSTNFT
+365 
-380 YTITNLVTTVF
+380 
-391 TNALDLFLTPEEQ
+391 
-404 QFDADVRA
+404 
-412 CQTNVYSVLAAST
+412 
-425 QKASYMRVVITN
+425 
-437 YVDEAALAAFGEA
+437 
-450 AVTDG
+450 
-455 CAVSNFPLT
+455 
-464 VTATFTDAW
+464 
-473 RAVDLA
+473 
-479 GAPLA
+479 
-484 EEVLGTVE
+484 
-492 GEQIV
+492 
-497 NDGTNIVW
+497 
-505 CLTNETCSVVG
+505 
-516 KATTNVVAGV
+516 VAGV

-544 DTTKTTSPVTQT
+544 DTTKTTSSVTQT

-572 VGLAAFGEAAV
+572 AGLAAFGEAAV
-583 AEGCAVSNDTVTVT
+583 AEGRAVSNDTVTVT

-750 QEQTGTVTNSVASFV
+750 QEQTGRVTNSVASFV

-847 TWPAESTNTVYW
+847 TWLAESTNTEYW

-879 SPGYERK
+879 SPGHERK

-913 VWDARVRALADTF
+913 VWDARVHALTNTF
-926 DSKEFKDWCAVSKV
+926 DSAAFRKWCRDNKV

-945 DQRNA
+945 DQRDA
-950 ATGASLF
+950 EKGASLF
-957 THVQATNGMRGTR
+957 THDKAAANGMRGTR

-975 GLSEKENGARSSEG
+975 GLREDKGRSPEG
-989 DTFKVELIRPD
+989 DTFKVELIRPN
-1000 GTTEDGEK
+1000 GTTNYVG
-1008 VYENGVQKA
+1008 GVQTA
-1017 TGQIVWSTTDP
+1017 TEHVVWSANSVDSATDILE
-1028 ARFDTVAKA
+1028 
-1037 RATLNGALEL
+1037 TLKSALDL
-1047 AKADPTENLNDD
+1047 AKNDPTEGLNNDLD
-1059 PATTPLTLAFNT
+1059 TTPLTLAFN

-1092 YWDKAVAFTLTNT
+1092 YRDKAVVFTLTN
-1105 NKTDTADVLSFS
+1105 NTADVLSFS
-1117 VCDEAGMEIP
+1117 VCGEAGMEIP

-1148 FVKVFTTNALPG
+1148 FVKVFTTNAPPG

-1515 PTVATPTNGVTLVYQ
+1515 PTVATPTTGVTLVYQ

-1826 VAELPLDIE
+1826 VAELPLDV
-1835 AQGAGGEVSATR
+1835 QVPGADGVVR
-1847 LRLNRTSGA
+1847 LRLNRTSGV
-1856 VQGALRARDAETGR
+1856 VQGAVRVRNTETDR
-1870 LATRTARG
+1870 LETHMARG
-1878 VLVPRGE
+1878 VLDPRGE
-1885 EGFALFGARWWN
+1885 EGFALFGAYWWN

-1913 VRVGKSLGE
+1913 VRVGKPLGE

>member
-1 MVNIRGIFLVAL
+1 MVNIQGIFLVAL

-61 DLVSTNMVKPSVT
+61 DLVETNMVKSSVT

-123 RGTKPACEKARA
+123 RGTKPACEAARA
-135 FIKGHQVGGGGNK
+135 FIKRHQVGVGGNG
-148 VGFKESESVDP
+148 GFKESESVDP
-159 CHRVYVYGV
+159 CHRVYVYGR

-173 RYFGTIGSIP
+173 LYFGTIGSIP

-200 DNDYDNHLYKPP
+200 DNDYDKHLHKPP
-212 AANAEF
+212 AANAAF
-218 TVEDGWLEATPET
+218 AVEDGWLEATPET
-231 EQVYVPFSRTNDITR
+231 EQVYVPFSRANDITR

-365 NGVPRYVDAGSTNFT
+365 NGVPRYVDAGLTNFT

-572 VGLAAFGEAAV
+572 AGLAAFGEAAV

-806 QPAPSLITITNNWTD
+806 QPAPSRITITNNWTD

-847 TWPAESTNTVYW
+847 TWLAESTNTVYW

-872 FDTVVWT
+872 FDTVDWK
-879 SPGYERK
+879 SPK
-886 NRFYRITRDQYTGGD
+886 NYARTNYFYRITRDQYTGGD

-913 VWDARVRALADTF
+913 VWDAHVRALADTF
-926 DSKEFKDWCAVSKV
+926 DSAAFREWCRDNKV

-957 THVQATNGMRGTR
+957 THDKAANGMRGTR

-975 GLSEKENGARSSEG
+975 GLPEDKGRSPAG
-989 DTFKVELIRPD
+989 DTFKVELIRPN
-1000 GTTEDGEK
+1000 GTTNYVG
-1008 VYENGVQKA
+1008 GVQTA
-1017 TGQIVWSTTDP
+1017 TEHVVWSTNSVDSATDILE
-1028 ARFDTVAKA
+1028 
-1037 RATLNGALEL
+1037 TLKSALDL
-1047 AKADPTENLNDD
+1047 AKNDPTEGLNND
-1059 PATTPLTLAFNT
+1059 PATTPLTLAFN

-1092 YWDKAVAFTLTNT
+1092 YRDKAVVFTLTN
-1105 NKTDTADVLSFS
+1105 NTADVLSFS

-1139 WVFKADDAV
+1139 WVFKADGAV

-1160 MVAYGVGA
+1160 TVAYGVGA

-1183 EAAVEEGVVTNVAD
+1183 EAEV
-1197 NAFAFLRT
+1197 T
-1205 EGTINYFGLAV
+1205 EGTTNAFSIVLT
-1216 RRTGYTGAAS
+1216 RRGYTGAAS
-1226 CTISLDEDAIPEDMR
+1226 CTVSLDEAKIPEGER
-1241 EDVRKRIVWENQK
+1241 ARYV
-1254 LTWNGLECGETN
+1254 WNGDQTVTWDDLESGDKTVE
-1266 VVIGLVNDKDWYADV
+1266 VGLVD
-1281 KLTFNLEVV
+1281 
-1290 SGDGVEVREGDGSF
+1290 DGIWHGQTALPF
-1304 TLTYKDNDPMDPGKL
+1304 TLTVPDDAPVAAEAGKTAFTLNYRDDEVESVGEL
-1319 AIDKENMTGDA
+1319 ALADVTGGDL
-1330 FRAAGD
+1330 RAAGD
-1336 GKFYARAGTSLDIP
+1336 GRLYARAGSLIT
-1350 VNRNDASCSNV
+1350 VEVTRRGGSCSNV
-1361 TGRLVVVTS
+1361 TGRIVASKADVDVS
-1370 GVGIK
+1370 
-1375 ITDPDSGEDISET
+1375 PDAGQQWFEKSPMT
-1388 GLVWEDR
+1388 N
-1395 ESDPK
+1395 K
-1400 TFSVGLPKE
+1400 TFEVRLP
-1409 VKPGS
+1409 
-1414 KGHQEIKLELKGDHV
+1414 
-1429 DSKSN
+1429 
-1434 SVTICV
+1434 SVTGTAKHLDCV
-1440 LPANAPGWNDTSP
+1440 LTLEGTGIPVAKGENRVTIRVLPETSP
-1453 DGECSPDEKTTWT
+1453 KWDGEAVHGNVVDWT
-1466 GVQYT
+1466 GVQYVE
-1471 KFEDS
+1471 FEHF
-1476 VELAGDG
+1476 VTLAGENAE
-1483 DLVSHKL
+1483 L
-1490 ISGAVPAGLKATLD
+1490 ISLKKIHGPVLPSGLEAKLD
-1504 KAGRRLVVAGT
+1504 KANRRLVVSGI
-1515 PTVATPTNGVTLVYQ
+1515 PTKETVTNGVTLVYQ
-1530 AQATVG
+1530 ARAKVEGVEVSTF
-1536 GKTVWTLPV
+1536 PV

-1553 LADVNAN
+1553 LCAADVNEN
-1560 FAGDGAKA
+1560 FPKDGGAR
-1568 KTVWTGLVLL
+1568 VWTGLALL
-1578 DKTAVDAGEPAR
+1578 GAAETEDTQDAPHAQRR

-1653 FAAGKIKMEATIASN
+1653 FAVGKIKMEATIASN

-1826 VAELPLDIE
+1826 VAELPLDV
-1835 AQGAGGEVSATR
+1835 QVPGADGVVR
-1847 LRLNRTSGA
+1847 LRLNRTSGV
-1856 VQGALRARDAETGR
+1856 VQGAVRVRNAETGR
-1870 LATRTARG
+1870 LETRTARG

-1885 EGFALFGARWWN
+1885 EGFALFGACWWN

-1913 VRVGKSLGE
+1913 VRVGDSLGE

>member
-1 MVNIRGIFLVAL
+1 MIA
-13 MLSGV
+13 
-18 MPLSATTLNQFLS
+18 
-31 SGYPKAGMGVPYGYN
+31 
-46 SSSMGAGDQSFQWCL
+46 
-61 DLVSTNMVKPSVT
+61 
-74 APAARRRPLV
+74 
-84 IICGKDSCGTCSAFA
+84 
-99 DMVNKNP
+99 
-106 RGMPTWFGRL
+106 WFGRL
-116 KITTAYF
+116 GITTAYF
-123 RGTKPACEKARA
+123 RGKSESEPAACRDAFD
-135 FIKGHQVGGGGNK
+135 FIKKMRVEKGINETV
-148 VGFKESESVDP
+148 SP
-159 CHRVYVYGV
+159 CHRIYAYGKF
-168 YENGD
+168 ENGD
-173 RYFGTIGSIP
+173 VFFESGGALPATATAYASI
-183 MTPDTY
+183 
-189 GTAIAAQIKRF
+189 IANLINKF
-200 DNDYDNHLYKPP
+200 DKQYDKHLYKPP

-218 TVEDGWLEATPET
+218 TVEDGCLEATPET
-231 EQVYVPFSRTNDITR
+231 EQVYVPFSRTNN
-246 VETNRLVATFPDNTA
+246 VACAETNRLVATFPGNSA
-261 VTNDVAWTENSTT
+261 VTNDVVWAANKT
-274 STNVEVAVKMPVE
+274 SVEVAVKRPEETRV
-287 MPKKW
+287 W
-292 VEKKERIRLE
+292 GDVGARIRLE

-316 TCVAATESFLLPS
+316 TCVAATNSLLLPS
-329 LDTNRLESAEMNP
+329 LATPDAP
-342 WGVWTLLEGDA
+342 GVWTLLEDA
-353 KAVAAANGHIVT
+353 ATNQLPKAVAAANGHIVT
-365 NGVPRYVDAGSTNFT
+365 NSVPRREPAVITNFT
-380 YTITNLVTTVF
+380 YTVTNLVTTVF
-391 TNALDLFLTPEEQ
+391 TNALDLFLSSEEKQ
-404 QFDADVRA
+404 VDADVRA
-412 CQTNVYSVLAAST
+412 TQTNVYSVLAAST
-425 QKASYMRVVITN
+425 QKASYTRVVITN
-437 YVDEAALAAFGEA
+437 YVDEVGLAAFDG
-450 AVTDG
+450 AVVADG
-455 CAVSNFPLT
+455 CVVSNFPST
-464 VTATFTDAW
+464 VTATFTDTW

-479 GAPLA
+479 GATLTKG
-484 EEVLGTVE
+484 VLGTVE

-516 KATTNVVAGV
+516 KATTNVVQGV

-544 DTTKTTSPVTQT
+544 DATKTTSPVTQT

-572 VGLAAFGEAAV
+572 AGLAAFGEAAV
-583 AEGCAVSNDTVTVT
+583 AAGCAVSNDTVTLT

-611 TNEFPALTPFN
+611 TNEFPAPTPFN

-684 QELITRYTE
+684 QERITRYTE

-720 PSKELGH
+720 PSEELGH
-727 VGGVRTNAF
+727 VGGAKTNAF
-736 TITDIQAGNLAWSA
+736 TITDIQAGNLAWS
-750 QEQTGTVTNSVASFV
+750 ETERTGAVTNSVASFV
-765 ETYLTNAVHQAGTET
+765 KTCLTNAVQQAGTET

-786 TFKVVARVVTR
+786 TFKVVARVIAR
-797 TCEAKAANQ
+797 TCKAVPAANQ
-806 QPAPSLITITNNWTD
+806 FVPRDITNSWTD
-821 EAFTETDLEGFD
+821 LAFTETELDELKDQNGA
-833 KRVRWPTNDVPRKA
+833 RWAEWDDPRKGSWSVA
-847 TWPAESTNTVYW
+847 ITNTVYW
-859 VLADDCKAAQTND
+859 VLANDCKTAQTND
-872 FDTVVWT
+872 FDTVDWT
-879 SPGYERK
+879 SPNYTQTNK
-886 NRFYRITRDQYTGGD
+886 YYRITRDQYTGGD
-901 IKAFQLRVTGGL
+901 IQAFQLRVTGGL
-913 VWDARVRALADTF
+913 VWDERVRGLAKAF
-926 DSKEFKDWCAVSKV
+926 DSGKFKEWCVASNV

-945 DQRNA
+945 DQRDA
-950 ATGASLF
+950 TTGASLF
-957 THVQATNGMRGTR
+957 THDKKNGMRGTR

-975 GLSEKENGARSSEG
+975 GLPEDRGRSPEG
-989 DTFKVELIRPD
+989 NTFKVELIRPN
-1000 GTTEDGEK
+1000 GTTNYVG
-1008 VYENGVQKA
+1008 GVQTA
-1017 TGQIVWSTTDP
+1017 TEHVVWSTNSVDSATDI
-1028 ARFDTVAKA
+1028 RKTLE
-1037 RATLNGALEL
+1037 RALVL
-1047 AKADPTENLNDD
+1047 AKNDPTEGLNNDL
-1059 PATTPLTLAFNT
+1059 ATTPLELAFN

-1076 TLSALDAVD
+1076 TLSALDTVD
-1085 VFRLTGA
+1085 VFKLTGA
-1092 YWDKAVAFTLTNT
+1092 YTNTAVVFTLT

-1117 VCDEAGMEIP
+1117 VCDEVGMEIP

-1160 MVAYGVGA
+1160 TVAYGVGA
-1168 TNAPPCPGTVGFKVT
+1168 THAPPCPGTVGFKVT
-1183 EAAVEEGVVTNVAD
+1183 EAEVEEGVVTNVAD
-1197 NAFAFLRT
+1197 NAFAFLHT
-1205 EGTINYFGLAV
+1205 KGTINYFGLAV

-1254 LTWNGLECGETN
+1254 LTWNDLECGETN

-1319 AIDKENMTGDA
+1319 AIDKENMTGKA

-1336 GKFYARAGTSLDIP
+1336 GKFYARAGSLLDIP
-1350 VNRNDASCSNV
+1350 VNRNVASCSSV
-1361 TGRLVVVTS
+1361 TGRLVVATS
-1370 GVGIK
+1370 GVGVE
-1375 ITDPDSGEDISET
+1375 ITDPDSGADISET
-1388 GLVWEDR
+1388 GSVWNDR

-1400 TFSVGLPKE
+1400 TFRIGLPKE

-1429 DSKSN
+1429 DPKSN

-1483 DLVSHKL
+1483 DLVSHKPER
-1490 ISGAVPAGLKATLD
+1490 ISGAVPAGLTVTLD
-1504 KAGRRLVVAGT
+1504 KVTRQLVVSGI
-1515 PTVATPTNGVTLVYQ
+1515 PTAPTPTNGVTLVYW
-1530 AQATVG
+1530 AKATVG

-1545 TLHITIKA
+1545 TLHITIRA

-1560 FAGDGAKA
+1560 FAGDGAKS
-1568 KTVWTGLVLL
+1568 KTVWTGLALL

-1653 FAAGKIKMEATIASN
+1653 FAAGKMEATIASN
-1668 DVKVAF
+1668 DVEVAF

-1690 TDYVGTYVAAF
+1690 TNYVGTYVAAF

-1751 SGSATLAGN
+1751 SGSATLAGSGSATLAGN

-1775 AELDIAK
+1775 AVLDIAK
-1782 EGEVVAT
+1782 EGEVVAAEG
-1789 DRTEPFW
+1789 TEPFW

-1805 LSYDPALIS
+1805 LSCAPALICF
-1814 VGARWTAPDKGK
+1814 GARWTMPDKD
-1826 VAELPLDIE
+1826 AELPLDVQAPGE
-1835 AQGAGGEVSATR
+1835 DGEVVASTR
-1847 LRLNRTSGA
+1847 LRLNRTSGV
-1856 VQGALRARDAETGR
+1856 VQGALRVRNAETGR
-1870 LATRTARG
+1870 LETRTARG

-1885 EGFALFGARWWN
+1885 EGFALFGACWWN

-1913 VRVGKSLGE
+1913 VRVGEPLGE

>member
-123 RGTKPACEKARA
+123 RGTNPACEKARA

-173 RYFGTIGSIP
+173 LYFGTIGSIP

-572 VGLAAFGEAAV
+572 AGLAAFGEAAV

-670 AAGTALQ
+670 VAGTALQ

-806 QPAPSLITITNNWTD
+806 QPAPSRITITNNWTD

-913 VWDARVRALADTF
+913 VWDAHVRALADTF
-926 DSKEFKDWCAVSKV
+926 DSAAFREWCRDNKV

-957 THVQATNGMRGTR
+957 THDKAVNGMRGTR

-975 GLSEKENGARSSEG
+975 GLSEKEYGARSSEG

-1008 VYENGVQKA
+1008 VYENGVQV
-1017 TGQIVWSTTDP
+1017 TTNQVVWSTTDP
-1028 ARFDTVAKA
+1028 ARFDTVDDA
-1037 RATLNGALEL
+1037 RATLNGALDL
-1047 AKADPTENLNDD
+1047 AKNDPTEGLNND
-1059 PATTPLTLAFNT
+1059 PATTPLELAFN

-1092 YWDKAVAFTLTNT
+1092 YRDKAVAFTLTNT

-1148 FVKVFTTNALPG
+1148 FVKVFTTNAPPG

-1183 EAAVEEGVVTNVAD
+1183 EAEV
-1197 NAFAFLRT
+1197 T
-1205 EGTINYFGLAV
+1205 EGTTNAFSIV
-1216 RRTGYTGAAS
+1216 VTRRGYTGAAS
-1226 CTISLDEDAIPEDMR
+1226 CTVSLDEAKIPEGER
-1241 EDVRKRIVWENQK
+1241 ARYV
-1254 LTWNGLECGETN
+1254 WNGDQTVTWDDLESGDKT
-1266 VVIGLVNDKDWYADV
+1266 VDIGLVD
-1281 KLTFNLEVV
+1281 
-1290 SGDGVEVREGDGSF
+1290 DGIWHGQTALPF
-1304 TLTYKDNDPMDPGKL
+1304 TLTVPDDAPVAAEAGKTAFTLNYRDDEVESVGEL
-1319 AIDKENMTGDA
+1319 ALADVTGDDL
-1330 FRAAGD
+1330 RAAGD
-1336 GKFYARAGTSLDIP
+1336 GRLYARAGSLIT
-1350 VNRNDASCSNV
+1350 VEVTRRGGSCSNV
-1361 TGRLVVVTS
+1361 TGRIVASKADVDVS
-1370 GVGIK
+1370 
-1375 ITDPDSGEDISET
+1375 PDAGQQWFEKSSET
-1388 GLVWEDR
+1388 N
-1395 ESDPK
+1395 K
-1400 TFSVGLPKE
+1400 TFEVCLPPVTGTAKYLDLVLTLVGAGIP
-1409 VKPGS
+1409 VA
-1414 KGHQEIKLELKGDHV
+1414 KGE
-1429 DSKSN
+1429 N
-1434 SVTICV
+1434 RVTIRV
-1440 LPANAPGWNDTSP
+1440 LPETSP
-1453 DGECSPDEKTTWT
+1453 SWDGEASTDCT

-1471 KFEDS
+1471 AFEHSVALADES
-1476 VELAGDG
+1476 VEL
-1483 DLVSHKL
+1483 VSLQK

-1504 KAGRRLVVAGT
+1504 KADRRLVVAGT
-1515 PTVATPTNGVTLVYQ
+1515 PTVATPTNGVTLVYW
-1530 AQATVG
+1530 AKATVG

-1545 TLHITIKA
+1545 TLHITIRA

-1560 FAGDGAKA
+1560 FAGDGAKS
-1568 KTVWTGLVLL
+1568 KTVWTGLALL

-1775 AELDIAK
+1775 SVLDIAK
-1782 EGEVVAT
+1782 GGEVVAT

-1814 VGARWTAPDKGK
+1814 VGARWTAPDKD
-1826 VAELPLDIE
+1826 AELPLDVQAPGE
-1835 AQGAGGEVSATR
+1835 DGEVVASTR
-1847 LRLNRTSGA
+1847 LRLNRTSGV
-1856 VQGALRARDAETGR
+1856 VQGAVRVRNAETGR
-1870 LATRTARG
+1870 LETRTARG

-1885 EGFALFGARWWN
+1885 EGFALFGACWWN

-1903 RDDGKTVRKT
+1903 RDDGTTVRKT
-1913 VRVGKSLGE
+1913 VRVGDSLGE

>member
-46 SSSMGAGDQSFQWCL
+46 SSSMGAGDQSFKWCL

-135 FIKGHQVGGGGNK
+135 FIKGHQVGGVGNK
-148 VGFKESESVDP
+148 EGFKESESVDP

-173 RYFGTIGSIP
+173 PYFGTIGSIP

-231 EQVYVPFSRTNDITR
+231 EQVYVPFSRMNDITR

-365 NGVPRYVDAGSTNFT
+365 NGVPRYVDAGLTNFT

-572 VGLAAFGEAAV
+572 AGLAAFGEAAV

-806 QPAPSLITITNNWTD
+806 QPAPSRITITNNWTD

-913 VWDARVRALADTF
+913 VWDAHVRALADTF
-926 DSKEFKDWCAVSKV
+926 DSAAFREWCRDNKV

-957 THVQATNGMRGTR
+957 THDKAANGMRGTR

-975 GLSEKENGARSSEG
+975 GLPEDKGRSPAG
-989 DTFKVELIRPD
+989 DTFKVELIRPN
-1000 GTTEDGEK
+1000 GTTNYVG
-1008 VYENGVQKA
+1008 GVQTA
-1017 TGQIVWSTTDP
+1017 TEHVVWSTNSVDSATDILE
-1028 ARFDTVAKA
+1028 
-1037 RATLNGALEL
+1037 TLKSALDL
-1047 AKADPTENLNDD
+1047 AKNDPTEGLNND
-1059 PATTPLTLAFNT
+1059 PATTPLTLAFN

-1092 YWDKAVAFTLTNT
+1092 YRDKAVVFTLTN
-1105 NKTDTADVLSFS
+1105 NTADVLSFS
-1117 VCDEAGMEIP
+1117 VCYEAGMEIP

-1160 MVAYGVGA
+1160 TVAYGVGA

-1183 EAAVEEGVVTNVAD
+1183 EAEV
-1197 NAFAFLRT
+1197 T
-1205 EGTINYFGLAV
+1205 EGTTNAFSIVLT
-1216 RRTGYTGAAS
+1216 RRGYTGAAS
-1226 CTISLDEDAIPEDMR
+1226 CTVSLDEAKIPEGER
-1241 EDVRKRIVWENQK
+1241 ARYV
-1254 LTWNGLECGETN
+1254 WNGDQTVTWDDLESGDKTVE
-1266 VVIGLVNDKDWYADV
+1266 VGLVD
-1281 KLTFNLEVV
+1281 
-1290 SGDGVEVREGDGSF
+1290 DGIWHGQTALPF
-1304 TLTYKDNDPMDPGKL
+1304 TLTVPDDAPVAAEAGKTAFTLNYRDDEVESVGEL
-1319 AIDKENMTGDA
+1319 ALADVTGGDL
-1330 FRAAGD
+1330 RAAGD
-1336 GKFYARAGTSLDIP
+1336 GRLYARAGSLIT
-1350 VNRNDASCSNV
+1350 VEVTRRGGSCSNV
-1361 TGRLVVVTS
+1361 TGRIVASKADVDVS
-1370 GVGIK
+1370 
-1375 ITDPDSGEDISET
+1375 PDAGQQWFEKSPMT
-1388 GLVWEDR
+1388 N
-1395 ESDPK
+1395 K
-1400 TFSVGLPKE
+1400 TFEVRLP
-1409 VKPGS
+1409 
-1414 KGHQEIKLELKGDHV
+1414 
-1429 DSKSN
+1429 
-1434 SVTICV
+1434 SVTGTAKHLDCV
-1440 LPANAPGWNDTSP
+1440 LTLEGTGIPVAKGENRVTIRVLPETSP
-1453 DGECSPDEKTTWT
+1453 KWDGEAVHGNVVDWT
-1466 GVQYT
+1466 GVQYVE
-1471 KFEDS
+1471 FEHF
-1476 VELAGDG
+1476 VTLAGENAE
-1483 DLVSHKL
+1483 L
-1490 ISGAVPAGLKATLD
+1490 ISLKKIHGPVLPSGLEAKLD
-1504 KAGRRLVVAGT
+1504 KANRRLVVSGI
-1515 PTVATPTNGVTLVYQ
+1515 PTKETVTNGVTLVYQ
-1530 AQATVG
+1530 ARAKVEGVEVSTF
-1536 GKTVWTLPV
+1536 PV

-1553 LADVNAN
+1553 LCAADVNEN
-1560 FAGDGAKA
+1560 FPKDGGAR
-1568 KTVWTGLVLL
+1568 VWTGLALL
-1578 DKTAVDAGEPAR
+1578 GAAETEDTQDAPHAQRR

-1653 FAAGKIKMEATIASN
+1653 FAAGKMEATIASN
-1668 DVKVAF
+1668 GVKVAF

-1681 AAWSKDHPA
+1681 AAWSKDHPE

-1826 VAELPLDIE
+1826 VAELPLDV
-1835 AQGAGGEVSATR
+1835 QVPGADGVVR
-1847 LRLNRTSGA
+1847 LRLNRTSGV
-1856 VQGALRARDAETGR
+1856 VQGALRVRNTETGR
-1870 LATRTARG
+1870 LETRTARG

-1885 EGFALFGARWWN
+1885 EGFALFGACWWN

-1903 RDDGKTVRKT
+1903 RDDGTTVRKT
-1913 VRVGKSLGE
+1913 VRVGDSLGE

>member
-1 MVNIRGIFLVAL
+1 MVNIQGIFLVAL

-123 RGTKPACEKARA
+123 RGTKPACEAARV
-135 FIKGHQVGGGGNK
+135 FIKRHQVGVGGNG
-148 VGFKESESVDP
+148 GFKESESVDP

-173 RYFGTIGSIP
+173 PYFGTIGSIP

-212 AANAEF
+212 AANAAF
-218 TVEDGWLEATPET
+218 TVEDGQLEAMPET
-231 EQVYVPFSRTNDITR
+231 EQVYVPFTRTNDLAR

-261 VTNDVAWTENSTT
+261 VTNDVAWGANARGA
-274 STNVEVAVKMPVE
+274 EVPVARPPAGWGG
-287 MPKKW
+287 MGA
-292 VEKKERIRLE
+292 RIRLE

-316 TCVAATESFLLPS
+316 TCVAATNALLLPS
-329 LDTNRLESAEMNP
+329 LDTDRLESTEHPP
-342 WGVWTLLEGDA
+342 WGVWTLLEG
-353 KAVAAANGHIVT
+353 AATNRLPGSVEEANRHLVT
-365 NGVPRYVDAGSTNFT
+365 NAIPPEVNNTNFT
-380 YTITNLVTTVF
+380 YTVTNLVTTVF
-391 TNALDLFLTPEEQ
+391 TNALDLFLTSEEQ

-425 QKASYMRVVITN
+425 QKASYTRVVITN

-464 VTATFTDAW
+464 VTATFTDTW

-479 GAPLA
+479 GATLA
-484 EEVLGTVE
+484 KEILGTVE

-516 KATTNVVAGV
+516 KATTNVVEGV

-544 DTTKTTSPVTQT
+544 DATKTTSPVTQT

-572 VGLAAFGEAAV
+572 VGLAAFGETAV
-583 AEGCAVSNDTVTVT
+583 AAGCAVSNDTVTLT

-611 TNEFPALTPFN
+611 TNEFPALTPFD

-684 QELITRYTE
+684 QELITRYTA
-693 DAGQVGTGTEGADR
+693 DADQVGTGTEGAAR
-707 PIEVPFENVWTVL
+707 PIDVPFENVWKVL
-720 PSKELGH
+720 PSEERGH
-727 VGGVRTNAF
+727 VGGARTDTF
-736 TITDIQAGNLAWSA
+736 TITGIQAGNLAWSA
-750 QEQTGTVTNSVASFV
+750 QERTGTVTNSVASFV
-765 ETYLTNAVHQAGTET
+765 ETYLTNAVHQTGTET

-859 VLADDCKAAQTND
+859 VLANDCQAAQTND
-872 FDTVVWT
+872 FDTVDWK
-879 SPGYERK
+879 SPDYART
-886 NRFYRITRDQYTGGD
+886 NYFYRITRDQYTGTD
-901 IKAFQLRVTGGL
+901 IQAFQLRVTGGL
-913 VWDARVRALADTF
+913 VWDDRVHALTNTF
-926 DSKEFKDWCAVSKV
+926 DSAEFREWCDTNKV
-940 VCTVI
+940 FCTVI
-945 DQRNA
+945 DQRDA
-950 ATGASLF
+950 ETGASLF
-957 THVQATNGMRGTR
+957 THAKKNGARGTR

-975 GLSEKENGARSSEG
+975 GLPEDKGRSPVG

-1047 AKADPTENLNDD
+1047 AKNDPTENLNDD

-1076 TLSALDAVD
+1076 TLSALDTVD

-1092 YWDKAVAFTLTNT
+1092 YRDKAVAFTLTN
-1105 NKTDTADVLSFS
+1105 KTDKADVLSFS

-1148 FVKVFTTNALPG
+1148 FVKVFTTNALSG
-1160 MVAYGVGA
+1160 TVAYDVGA
-1168 TNAPPCPGTVGFKVT
+1168 TQAPPCPGTVGFKVT
-1183 EAAVEEGVVTNVAD
+1183 EAGV
-1197 NAFAFLRT
+1197 T
-1205 EGTINYFGLAV
+1205 EGTTNAFSIVLT
-1216 RRTGYTGAAS
+1216 RRGYTGAAS
-1226 CTISLDEDAIPEDMR
+1226 CTVSLDEAKIPEGER
-1241 EDVRKRIVWENQK
+1241 ARYV
-1254 LTWNGLECGETN
+1254 WNGDQTVTWDDLESGDKTVE
-1266 VVIGLVNDKDWYADV
+1266 VGLVD
-1281 KLTFNLEVV
+1281 
-1290 SGDGVEVREGDGSF
+1290 DGIWHGQTALPF
-1304 TLTYKDNDPMDPGKL
+1304 TLTVPDDAPVAAEAGKTAFTLNYRDDEVESVGEL
-1319 AIDKENMTGDA
+1319 ALADVTGDDL
-1330 FRAAGD
+1330 RAAGD
-1336 GKFYARAGTSLDIP
+1336 GRLYARAGSLIT
-1350 VNRNDASCSNV
+1350 VEVTRRGGSCSNV
-1361 TGRLVVVTS
+1361 TGRIVASKADVDVS
-1370 GVGIK
+1370 
-1375 ITDPDSGEDISET
+1375 PDAGQQWFEKSSET
-1388 GLVWEDR
+1388 N
-1395 ESDPK
+1395 K
-1400 TFSVGLPKE
+1400 TFEVCLPPVTGTAKYLDLVLTLE
-1409 VKPGS
+1409 GAGIPVA
-1414 KGHQEIKLELKGDHV
+1414 KGE
-1429 DSKSN
+1429 N
-1434 SVTICV
+1434 RVTIRV
-1440 LPANAPGWNDTSP
+1440 LPETSP
-1453 DGECSPDEKTTWT
+1453 SWDGEASTDCT

-1471 KFEDS
+1471 AFEHSVALADES
-1476 VELAGDG
+1476 VEL
-1483 DLVSHKL
+1483 VSLQK

-1545 TLHITIKA
+1545 TLHITIRA

-1560 FAGDGAKA
+1560 FAGDGAKS
-1568 KTVWTGLVLL
+1568 KTVWTGLALL

-1601 KGRTSAKWRTVEGKT
+1601 KGRTSARWRTVEGKT

-1653 FAAGKIKMEATIASN
+1653 FAAGKMEATIASN
-1668 DVKVAF
+1668 GVEVAF

-1775 AELDIAK
+1775 SVLDIAK
-1782 EGEVVAT
+1782 GGEVAAA

-1805 LSYDPALIS
+1805 LSCAPALIC

-1826 VAELPLDIE
+1826 VAELPLDVQAPGE
-1835 AQGAGGEVSATR
+1835 DGEVVASTR
-1847 LRLNRTSGA
+1847 LRLNRTSGV
-1856 VQGALRARDAETGR
+1856 VQGALRVRNAETGR
-1870 LATRTARG
+1870 LETRTARG

-1885 EGFALFGARWWN
+1885 EGFALFGACWWN

-1903 RDDGKTVRKT
+1903 RDDGTTVRKT
-1913 VRVGKSLGE
+1913 VRVGDSLGE

>member
-13 MLSGV
+13 MLSGA

-46 SSSMGAGDQSFQWCL
+46 SSSMGAGDQSFKWCL

-231 EQVYVPFSRTNDITR
+231 EQVYVPFSRANDITR

-316 TCVAATESFLLPS
+316 TCVAATNALLLPS
-329 LDTNRLESAEMNP
+329 LDTDRLESTEHPP
-342 WGVWTLLEGDA
+342 WGVWTLLEG
-353 KAVAAANGHIVT
+353 AATNRLPGSVEEANRHLVT
-365 NGVPRYVDAGSTNFT
+365 NAIPPEVNNTNFT
-380 YTITNLVTTVF
+380 YTVTNLVTTVF

-425 QKASYMRVVITN
+425 QKASYTRVVITN

-464 VTATFTDAW
+464 VTATFTDTW

-479 GAPLA
+479 GATLA
-484 EEVLGTVE
+484 KEILGTVE

-516 KATTNVVAGV
+516 KATTNVVEGV

-544 DTTKTTSPVTQT
+544 DATKTTSPVTQT

-572 VGLAAFGEAAV
+572 VGLAAFGETAV
-583 AEGCAVSNDTVTVT
+583 AAGCAVSNDTVTLT

-611 TNEFPALTPFN
+611 TNEFPALTPFD

-684 QELITRYTE
+684 QELITRYTA
-693 DAGQVGTGTEGADR
+693 DADQVGTGTEGAAR
-707 PIEVPFENVWTVL
+707 PIDVPFENVWKVL
-720 PSKELGH
+720 PSEERGH
-727 VGGVRTNAF
+727 VGGARTDTF
-736 TITDIQAGNLAWSA
+736 TITGIQAGNLAWSA
-750 QEQTGTVTNSVASFV
+750 QERTGTVTNSVASFV
-765 ETYLTNAVHQAGTET
+765 ETYLTNAVHQTGTET

-806 QPAPSLITITNNWTD
+806 QPAPSLITITNNWAD

-847 TWPAESTNTVYW
+847 TWPAENTNTVYW

-872 FDTVVWT
+872 FDTVDWK
-879 SPGYERK
+879 SPDYART
-886 NRFYRITRDQYTGGD
+886 NYFYRITRDQYTGTD
-901 IKAFQLRVTGGL
+901 IQAFQLRVTGGL
-913 VWDARVRALADTF
+913 VWDERVRKLADTF
-926 DSKEFKDWCAVSKV
+926 DSAEFRKWCRDNKV

-950 ATGASLF
+950 VTGASLF
-957 THVQATNGMRGTR
+957 THVQAANGMRGTR

-975 GLSEKENGARSSEG
+975 GLPEDRGRSPEG
-989 DTFKVELIRPD
+989 NTFKVELIRPN
-1000 GTTEDGEK
+1000 GTTNYVG
-1008 VYENGVQKA
+1008 GVQTA
-1017 TGQIVWSTTDP
+1017 TEHVVWSTNSVDSATDILK
-1028 ARFDTVAKA
+1028 TLE
-1037 RATLNGALEL
+1037 RALVL
-1047 AKADPTENLNDD
+1047 AKNDPTEGLNND
-1059 PATTPLTLAFNT
+1059 PATTPLELAFN

-1076 TLSALDAVD
+1076 TLSALDTVD
-1085 VFRLTGA
+1085 VFKLTGA
-1092 YWDKAVAFTLTNT
+1092 YRDKAVAFTLTN
-1105 NKTDTADVLSFS
+1105 KTDTADVDTTDVLSFS

-1127 PTFDAAESTNRV
+1127 PTFDAADATNRV

-1148 FVKVFTTNALPG
+1148 FVKVFTTNALSG
-1160 MVAYGVGA
+1160 TVAYDVGA
-1168 TNAPPCPGTVGFKVT
+1168 THAPPCPGTVGFKVT
-1183 EAAVEEGVVTNVAD
+1183 EAEV
-1197 NAFAFLRT
+1197 T
-1205 EGTINYFGLAV
+1205 EGTTNAFSIVLT
-1216 RRTGYTGAAS
+1216 RRGYTGAAS
-1226 CTISLDEDAIPEDMR
+1226 CTVSLDEAKIPEGER
-1241 EDVRKRIVWENQK
+1241 TRYV
-1254 LTWNGLECGETN
+1254 WNGDQTVTWDDLESGDKT
-1266 VVIGLVNDKDWYADV
+1266 VDIGLVD
-1281 KLTFNLEVV
+1281 
-1290 SGDGVEVREGDGSF
+1290 DGIWHGQTALPF
-1304 TLTYKDNDPMDPGKL
+1304 TLTVPDDAPVAAEAGKTAFTLNYRDDEVESVGEL
-1319 AIDKENMTGDA
+1319 ALADVTGGDL
-1330 FRAAGD
+1330 RAAGD
-1336 GKFYARAGTSLDIP
+1336 GRLYARAGSLIT
-1350 VNRNDASCSNV
+1350 VEVTRRGGSCSNV
-1361 TGRLVVVTS
+1361 TGRIVASKVDVDVSPDAGQQWFEKSSETNKTFEVCLPPVTGTAKYLDLVLTLEGEGIPVVQ
-1370 GVGIK
+1370 
-1375 ITDPDSGEDISET
+1375 GEDRVAI
-1388 GLVWEDR
+1388 R
-1395 ESDPK
+1395 
-1400 TFSVGLPKE
+1400 
-1409 VKPGS
+1409 
-1414 KGHQEIKLELKGDHV
+1414 
-1429 DSKSN
+1429 
-1434 SVTICV
+1434 V
-1440 LPANAPGWNDTSP
+1440 LPEESP
-1453 DGECSPDEKTTWT
+1453 SWDEAAADWT

-1471 KFEDS
+1471 AFDRS
-1476 VELAGDG
+1476 VTLAGEG
-1483 DLVSHKL
+1483 ELVSLQK
-1490 ISGAVPAGLKATLD
+1490 ISGAVPAGLKVSLD
-1504 KAGRRLVVAGT
+1504 KADRRLVVAGT
-1515 PTVATPTNGVTLVYQ
+1515 PTVATPTNGVTLVYW
-1530 AQATVG
+1530 AKATVG

-1545 TLHITIKA
+1545 TLHITIRA

-1560 FAGDGAKA
+1560 FAGDGAKS
-1568 KTVWTGLVLL
+1568 KTVWTGLALL

-1653 FAAGKIKMEATIASN
+1653 FAAGKMEATIASN
-1668 DVKVAF
+1668 DVEVAF

-1738 TTFAGVLPNGRTF
+1738 TTFTGVLPNGRTF

-1775 AELDIAK
+1775 SVLDIAK
-1782 EGEVVAT
+1782 GGEVAAA

-1805 LSYDPALIS
+1805 LSCAPALIC

-1826 VAELPLDIE
+1826 VAELPLDVQAPGE
-1835 AQGAGGEVSATR
+1835 DGEVVASTR
-1847 LRLNRTSGA
+1847 LRLNRTSGV
-1856 VQGALRARDAETGR
+1856 VQGALRVRNAETGR
-1870 LATRTARG
+1870 LETRTARG

-1885 EGFALFGARWWN
+1885 EGFALFGACWWN

-1903 RDDGKTVRKT
+1903 RDDGTTVRKT
-1913 VRVGKSLGE
+1913 VRVGDSLGE

>member
-84 IICGKDSCGTCSAFA
+84 IICGKDSCGACSAFA

-135 FIKGHQVGGGGNK
+135 FIKGHQVGGGGDK

-231 EQVYVPFSRTNDITR
+231 EQVYVPFSRMNDITR
-246 VETNRLVATFPDNTA
+246 VETNRLVATFSDQSA
-261 VTNDVAWTENSTT
+261 VTNDIPWTLSSANM
-274 STNVEVAVKMPVE
+274 EVAVERPATGWGDVGA
-287 MPKKW
+287 
-292 VEKKERIRLE
+292 RIRLE

-316 TCVAATESFLLPS
+316 TCVAATNSLLLPS
-329 LDTNRLESAEMNP
+329 RATPDAP
-342 WGVWTLLEGDA
+342 GVWTLLEGA
-353 KAVAAANGHIVT
+353 ATNQLPAAVATANGHFVT
-365 NGVPRYVDAGSTNFT
+365 NDTPTSISHEVQASFDVTNRLTVVTTNDLSAFPSFDAVAWTELTNLVARSSVYVDAGNTLCATNGFSAWT
-380 YTITNLVTTVF
+380 NAVAKGGDTLRPQTRTVALNTVTITNFVAGEEALKPVETFPATTMIEATNELSGVFATLGTTHAVAFPFTVTVALPATNVVSALADGEHPADTASTNATPVAFSITVLTTSRTLEAVRVGSEAVRDPDNGDVPVEQRHEQVWTDPAFTTNLVDGTTVAY
-391 TNALDLFLTPEEQ
+391 TAKDDQ
-404 QFDADVRA
+404 Q
-412 CQTNVYSVLAAST
+412 
-425 QKASYMRVVITN
+425 
-437 YVDEAALAAFGEA
+437 
-450 AVTDG
+450 
-455 CAVSNFPLT
+455 
-464 VTATFTDAW
+464 
-473 RAVDLA
+473 
-479 GAPLA
+479 
-484 EEVLGTVE
+484 
-492 GEQIV
+492 
-497 NDGTNIVW
+497 
-505 CLTNETCSVVG
+505 
-516 KATTNVVAGV
+516 TNVVA
-526 ATDVSHEI
+526 
-534 ESRVYRLNVD
+534 
-544 DTTKTTSPVTQT
+544 
-556 VPFIQDC
+556 C
-563 VTFTNYVDE
+563 
-572 VGLAAFGEAAV
+572 
-583 AEGCAVSNDTVTVT
+583 
-597 ATFTNR
+597 
-603 WFLVDGVT
+603 
-611 TNEFPALTPFN
+611 
-622 VAESVIVTN
+622 
-631 RIWILTNAT
+631 
-640 DQAVGGVETNTE
+640 
-652 QRLSWN
+652 
-658 ISADVTNFWYSV
+658 
-670 AAGTALQ
+670 
-677 TNTVVCT
+677 
-684 QELITRYTE
+684 
-693 DAGQVGTGTEGADR
+693 
-707 PIEVPFENVWTVL
+707 
-720 PSKELGH
+720 
-727 VGGVRTNAF
+727 
-736 TITDIQAGNLAWSA
+736 
-750 QEQTGTVTNSVASFV
+750 TVTNTTYCIFGNENGTASTMNDPDVVRCPF
-765 ETYLTNAVHQAGTET
+765 TYTLT
-780 VITNFA
+780 TNYY
-786 TFKVVARVVTR
+786 
-797 TCEAKAANQ
+797 
-806 QPAPSLITITNNWTD
+806 
-821 EAFTETDLEGFD
+821 G
-833 KRVRWPTNDVPRKA
+833 
-847 TWPAESTNTVYW
+847 
-859 VLADDCKAAQTND
+859 
-872 FDTVVWT
+872 
-879 SPGYERK
+879 
-886 NRFYRITRDQYTGGD
+886 ITRDQYTGGD
-901 IKAFQLRVTGGL
+901 IRAFQLRVTGGL
-913 VWDARVRALADTF
+913 VWDERVRTLAKVF
-926 DSKEFKDWCAVSKV
+926 DSGEFKEWCAASNV

-945 DQRNA
+945 DQRDE
-950 ATGASLF
+950 TGASLF
-957 THVQATNGMRGTR
+957 THKKAAKNGIRGTS

-975 GLSEKENGARSSEG
+975 GLQEDKGRSPEG
-989 DTFKVELIRPD
+989 NTFKVELIRPN
-1000 GTTEDGEK
+1000 GTTENGEN
-1008 VYENGVQKA
+1008 VYENGVQA
-1017 TGQIVWSTTDP
+1017 VTNQVVWATTDP
-1028 ARFDTVAKA
+1028 TRFDTVDDA
-1037 RATLNGALEL
+1037 RATLNSALDL
-1047 AKADPTENLNDD
+1047 ARTDPTEGLNDD

-1071 TVTNQ
+1071 VTNQ
-1076 TLSALDAVD
+1076 TLSALDTVD
-1085 VFRLTGA
+1085 VFKLTGA
-1092 YWDKAVAFTLTNT
+1092 YRDKAVAFTLT

-1160 MVAYGVGA
+1160 TVAYGVGA

-1183 EAAVEEGVVTNVAD
+1183 EAEVEEGVVTNVAD
-1197 NAFAFLRT
+1197 NAFAFLHT
-1205 EGTINYFGLAV
+1205 KGTINYFGLAV

-1254 LTWNGLECGETN
+1254 LTWNDLECGETN

-1319 AIDKENMTGDA
+1319 AIDKENMTGKA

-1336 GKFYARAGTSLDIP
+1336 GKFYARAGSLLDIP
-1350 VNRNDASCSNV
+1350 VNRNVASCSSV
-1361 TGRLVVVTS
+1361 TGRLVVATS
-1370 GVGIK
+1370 GVGVE
-1375 ITDPDSGEDISET
+1375 ITDPDSGADISET
-1388 GLVWEDR
+1388 GSVWNDR

-1400 TFSVGLPKE
+1400 TFRVELPKE

-1483 DLVSHKL
+1483 DLVSHKPER
-1490 ISGAVPAGLKATLD
+1490 ISGAVPAGLTVTLD
-1504 KAGRRLVVAGT
+1504 KVTRQLVVSGI
-1515 PTVATPTNGVTLVYQ
+1515 PTAPTPTNGVTLVYW
-1530 AQATVG
+1530 AKATVG

-1545 TLHITIKA
+1545 TLHITIRA

-1560 FAGDGAKA
+1560 FAGDGAKS
-1568 KTVWTGLVLL
+1568 KTVWTGLALL

-1653 FAAGKIKMEATIASN
+1653 FAAGKMEATIASN
-1668 DVKVAF
+1668 DVEVAF

-1775 AELDIAK
+1775 SVLDIARG
-1782 EGEVVAT
+1782 GEVAAAEG
-1789 DRTEPFW
+1789 TEPFW

-1805 LSYDPALIS
+1805 LSCAPALIC
-1814 VGARWTAPDKGK
+1814 VGARWTAPDKD
-1826 VAELPLDIE
+1826 AELPLDVQAPGE
-1835 AQGAGGEVSATR
+1835 DGEVVASTR
-1847 LRLNRTSGA
+1847 LRLNRTSGV
-1856 VQGALRARDAETGR
+1856 VQGALRVRNAETGR
-1870 LATRTARG
+1870 LETRTARG

-1885 EGFALFGARWWN
+1885 EGFALFGACWWN

-1903 RDDGKTVRKT
+1903 RDDGTTVRKT
-1913 VRVGKSLGE
+1913 VRVGDSLGE

>member
-61 DLVSTNMVKPSVT
+61 DLVETNMVKPSVT
-74 APAARRRPLV
+74 ALAARRRPLV

-116 KITTAYF
+116 KITTACF
-123 RGTKPACEKARA
+123 RGTKPACEAARA
-135 FIKGHQVGGGGNK
+135 FIKRHQVGVGGNG
-148 VGFKESESVDP
+148 GFKESESVDP
-159 CHRVYVYGV
+159 CHRVYVYGR

-173 RYFGTIGSIP
+173 LYFGTIGSIP

-200 DNDYDNHLYKPP
+200 DNDYDKHLHKPP

-218 TVEDGWLEATPET
+218 TVEDGWQEATPET
-231 EQVYVPFSRTNDITR
+231 KQVYVPFRRTNDFAR

-261 VTNDVAWTENSTT
+261 VTNDVAWGANARGA
-274 STNVEVAVKMPVE
+274 EVPVARPSAGWGG
-287 MPKKW
+287 MGA
-292 VEKKERIRLE
+292 RIRLE

-316 TCVAATESFLLPS
+316 TCVAATNALLLPS
-329 LDTNRLESAEMNP
+329 LNAAPLASASDAAWGAWTLFEGAAAGRLPGAVSEANGHFVTHDTPTPISHEASASFDVTNRLTVVTTNDLSAFASFDAAS
-342 WGVWTLLEGDA
+342 WTELTNL
-353 KAVAAANGHIVT
+353 VARGSV
-365 NGVPRYVDAGSTNFT
+365 YVDAGNTLCATNDLVAWT
-380 YTITNLVTTVF
+380 NAVAKGGDALRPQTRTVALDTVTITNFVAGEE
-391 TNALDLFLTPEEQ
+391 ALKPVETF
-404 QFDADVRA
+404 
-412 CQTNVYSVLAAST
+412 
-425 QKASYMRVVITN
+425 
-437 YVDEAALAAFGEA
+437 
-450 AVTDG
+450 
-455 CAVSNFPLT
+455 
-464 VTATFTDAW
+464 TATTTIEATNELRGVF
-473 RAVDLA
+473 
-479 GAPLA
+479 G
-484 EEVLGTVE
+484 VLGTTHAVAFPFAVAVALPATNVVSALADGEHPADTASTNATPVAFFVTVLTASRTLEAVRVGSEAARDPDGGDAPVE
-492 GEQIV
+492 QRHEHV
-497 NDGTNIVW
+497 WTDPAFTTNLVDGTTAAYIAKN
-505 CLTNETCSVVG
+505 
-516 KATTNVVAGV
+516 AMQTNVVA
-526 ATDVSHEI
+526 
-534 ESRVYRLNVD
+534 
-544 DTTKTTSPVTQT
+544 
-556 VPFIQDC
+556 
-563 VTFTNYVDE
+563 
-572 VGLAAFGEAAV
+572 
-583 AEGCAVSNDTVTVT
+583 CAVTNTTYLVFGGENG
-597 ATFTNR
+597 ATSADDPDVARCPFTYT
-603 WFLVDGVT
+603 LT
-611 TNEFPALTPFN
+611 TNSYA
-622 VAESVIVTN
+622 
-631 RIWILTNAT
+631 
-640 DQAVGGVETNTE
+640 
-652 QRLSWN
+652 
-658 ISADVTNFWYSV
+658 
-670 AAGTALQ
+670 
-677 TNTVVCT
+677 
-684 QELITRYTE
+684 
-693 DAGQVGTGTEGADR
+693 
-707 PIEVPFENVWTVL
+707 
-720 PSKELGH
+720 
-727 VGGVRTNAF
+727 
-736 TITDIQAGNLAWSA
+736 
-750 QEQTGTVTNSVASFV
+750 
-765 ETYLTNAVHQAGTET
+765 
-780 VITNFA
+780 
-786 TFKVVARVVTR
+786 
-797 TCEAKAANQ
+797 
-806 QPAPSLITITNNWTD
+806 
-821 EAFTETDLEGFD
+821 
-833 KRVRWPTNDVPRKA
+833 
-847 TWPAESTNTVYW
+847 
-859 VLADDCKAAQTND
+859 
-872 FDTVVWT
+872 
-879 SPGYERK
+879 
-886 NRFYRITRDQYTGGD
+886 ITRDQRVGED
-901 IKAFQLRVTGGL
+901 IQAFQLRVTGGL

-945 DQRNA
+945 DQRDA

-957 THVQATNGMRGTR
+957 THARATNGMRGTR

-975 GLSEKENGARSSEG
+975 GLSEKENGAHSSEG

-1059 PATTPLTLAFNT
+1059 RTTPLTLAFNT

-1092 YWDKAVAFTLTNT
+1092 YRDKAVAFTLTNT

-1183 EAAVEEGVVTNVAD
+1183 EAAVTEGATNAFSIVVT
-1197 NAFAFLRT
+1197 
-1205 EGTINYFGLAV
+1205 
-1216 RRTGYTGAAS
+1216 RRGYTGAAS
-1226 CTISLDEDAIPEDMR
+1226 CTVSLDEAKIPEGER
-1241 EDVRKRIVWENQK
+1241 ARYV
-1254 LTWNGLECGETN
+1254 WNGDQTVTWDDLESGDKTVE
-1266 VVIGLVNDKDWYADV
+1266 VGLVDDGIWHGQTILPFTVTVAEDSA
-1281 KLTFNLEVV
+1281 V
-1290 SGDGVEVREGDGSF
+1290 SVEGDASTF
-1304 TLTYKDNDPMDPGKL
+1304 TLTYRDDEVESVGEL
-1319 AIDKENMTGDA
+1319 ALADVTGNSLH
-1330 FRAAGD
+1330 AAGD
-1336 GKFYARAGTSLDIP
+1336 GRLYARASSLIG
-1350 VNRNDASCSNV
+1350 VEVTRRGGSCSNV
-1361 TGRLVVVTS
+1361 TGRIVASKADAVVS
-1370 GVGIK
+1370 
-1375 ITDPDSGEDISET
+1375 PDAGQQWFEKSPMT
-1388 GLVWEDR
+1388 N
-1395 ESDPK
+1395 K
-1400 TFSVGLPKE
+1400 TFEVRLP
-1409 VKPGS
+1409 
-1414 KGHQEIKLELKGDHV
+1414 
-1429 DSKSN
+1429 
-1434 SVTICV
+1434 SVTGTAKPLDCV
-1440 LPANAPGWNDTSP
+1440 LTLEGMGIPVAKGENRVTIRVLPETSP
-1453 DGECSPDEKTTWT
+1453 KWDGEAVHGNVVDWT

-1471 KFEDS
+1471 KFEHF

-1483 DLVSHKL
+1483 DLVSHTPKL

-1504 KAGRRLVVAGT
+1504 KTNRRLVVAGT
-1515 PTVATPTNGVTLVYQ
+1515 PTVAVTNGVTLVYQ
-1530 AQATVG
+1530 ARAKVEGVEVSTF
-1536 GKTVWTLPV
+1536 PV

-1568 KTVWTGLVLL
+1568 KRVWTGLALL
-1578 DKTAVDAGEPAR
+1578 DAADVDAKEPAR

-1601 KGRTSAKWRTVEGKT
+1601 NGRTSAKWRTVEGKT

-1629 ASGDVGLAATRV
+1629 ASGDVTLGATRV
-1641 VAGVTNTLTATL
+1641 VAGVANTLSATL
-1653 FAAGKIKMEATIASN
+1653 CATGGLDVAIASN
-1668 DVKVAF
+1668 DVEVAF

-1738 TTFAGVLPNGRTF
+1738 TMFAGVLPNGRTF

-1775 AELDIAK
+1775 AVLDVAK
-1782 EGEVVAT
+1782 EGEVVAVEG
-1789 DRTEPFW
+1789 TEPFW

-1805 LSYDPALIS
+1805 LSYDPAFICF
-1814 VGARWTAPDKGK
+1814 GARWTAPDKD
-1826 VAELPLDIE
+1826 AELPLDV
-1835 AQGAGGEVSATR
+1835 QVPGADGEVVASTR
-1847 LRLNRTSGA
+1847 LRLNRTSGV
-1856 VQGALRARDAETGR
+1856 VQGALRVRNAETGR
-1870 LATRTARG
+1870 LETRTARG

-1885 EGFALFGARWWN
+1885 EGFALFGACWWN

-1913 VRVGKSLGE
+1913 VRVGKPLGE

>member
-168 YENGD
+168 YEND
-173 RYFGTIGSIP
+173 DPYFGTIGSIP

-231 EQVYVPFSRTNDITR
+231 EQVYVPFSRMNDITR
-246 VETNRLVATFPDNTA
+246 VETNRLVATFPDNKA

-287 MPKKW
+287 MPKEW
-292 VEKKERIRLE
+292 VGKKERIRLE

-329 LDTNRLESAEMNP
+329 LNTNCLESAEMNP
-342 WGVWTLLEGDA
+342 WGVWTLLEG
-353 KAVAAANGHIVT
+353 AATNRLPGSVEEANRHLVT
-365 NGVPRYVDAGSTNFT
+365 NAIPPEVNNTNFT
-380 YTITNLVTTVF
+380 YTVTNLVTTVF

-425 QKASYMRVVITN
+425 QKASYTRVVITN

-464 VTATFTDAW
+464 VTATFTDTW

-479 GAPLA
+479 GATLA
-484 EEVLGTVE
+484 KEILGTVE

-516 KATTNVVAGV
+516 KATTNVVEGV

-544 DTTKTTSPVTQT
+544 DATKTTSPVTQT

-572 VGLAAFGEAAV
+572 VGFAAFGETAV
-583 AEGCAVSNDTVTVT
+583 AAGCAVSNDTVTLT

-611 TNEFPALTPFN
+611 TNEFPALTPFD

-652 QRLSWN
+652 QCLSWN

-684 QELITRYTE
+684 QELITRYTA
-693 DAGQVGTGTEGADR
+693 DADQVGTGTEGAAR
-707 PIEVPFENVWTVL
+707 PIDVPFENVWKVL
-720 PSKELGH
+720 PSEERGH
-727 VGGVRTNAF
+727 VGGARTDTF
-736 TITDIQAGNLAWSA
+736 TITGIQAGNLAWSA
-750 QEQTGTVTNSVASFV
+750 QERTGTVTNSVASFV
-765 ETYLTNAVHQAGTET
+765 ETYLTNAVHQTGTET

-859 VLADDCKAAQTND
+859 VLANDCQAAQTND
-872 FDTVVWT
+872 FDTVDWK
-879 SPGYERK
+879 SPDYAQT
-886 NRFYRITRDQYTGGD
+886 NYFYRITRDQYTGTD
-901 IKAFQLRVTGGL
+901 IQAFQLRVTGGL
-913 VWDARVRALADTF
+913 VWDDRVHALTSTF
-926 DSKEFKDWCAVSKV
+926 DSAEFREWCDTNKV
-940 VCTVI
+940 FCTVI
-945 DQRNA
+945 DQRDA
-950 ATGASLF
+950 KTGASLF
-957 THVQATNGMRGTR
+957 THAKKNGARGTR

-975 GLSEKENGARSSEG
+975 GLPEDKGRSPVG

-1047 AKADPTENLNDD
+1047 AKNDPTENLNDD

-1076 TLSALDAVD
+1076 TLSALDTVD

-1092 YWDKAVAFTLTNT
+1092 YRDKAVAFTLTN
-1105 NKTDTADVLSFS
+1105 KTDKADVLSFS

-1148 FVKVFTTNALPG
+1148 FVKVFTTNALSG
-1160 MVAYGVGA
+1160 TVAYDVGA
-1168 TNAPPCPGTVGFKVT
+1168 TQAPPCPGTVGFKVT
-1183 EAAVEEGVVTNVAD
+1183 EAGV
-1197 NAFAFLRT
+1197 T
-1205 EGTINYFGLAV
+1205 EGTTNAFSIVLT
-1216 RRTGYTGAAS
+1216 RRGYTGAAS
-1226 CTISLDEDAIPEDMR
+1226 CTVSLDEAKIPEGER
-1241 EDVRKRIVWENQK
+1241 ARYV
-1254 LTWNGLECGETN
+1254 WNGDQTVTWDDLESGDKTVE
-1266 VVIGLVNDKDWYADV
+1266 VGLVD
-1281 KLTFNLEVV
+1281 
-1290 SGDGVEVREGDGSF
+1290 DGIWHGQTALPF
-1304 TLTYKDNDPMDPGKL
+1304 TLTVPDDAPVAAEAGKTAFTLNYRDDEVESVGEL
-1319 AIDKENMTGDA
+1319 ALAAVTGDSLH
-1330 FRAAGD
+1330 AAGD
-1336 GKFYARAGTSLDIP
+1336 GRLYARADSLIG
-1350 VNRNDASCSNV
+1350 VEVTRRGGSCSNV
-1361 TGRLVVVTS
+1361 TGRIVASKADAIVS
-1370 GVGIK
+1370 
-1375 ITDPDSGEDISET
+1375 PDAGQQWFEKSSRT
-1388 GLVWEDR
+1388 N
-1395 ESDPK
+1395 K
-1400 TFSVGLPKE
+1400 TFEVRLP
-1409 VKPGS
+1409 
-1414 KGHQEIKLELKGDHV
+1414 
-1429 DSKSN
+1429 
-1434 SVTICV
+1434 SVTGTAKYLDCV
-1440 LPANAPGWNDTSP
+1440 LTLEGMGIPVAKGENRVTIRVLPETSP
-1453 DGECSPDEKTTWT
+1453 KWDGEAVHGNVVDWT
-1466 GVQYT
+1466 GVQYK
-1471 KFEDS
+1471 KFEHF

-1483 DLVSHKL
+1483 DLVSHTPKL

-1504 KAGRRLVVAGT
+1504 KTNRRLIVAGT
-1515 PTVATPTNGVTLVYQ
+1515 PTVAVTNGVTLVYQ
-1530 AQATVG
+1530 ARAKVEGVEVSTF
-1536 GKTVWTLPV
+1536 PV

-1568 KTVWTGLVLL
+1568 KRVWTGLALL
-1578 DKTAVDAGEPAR
+1578 DAADVDAKEPAR

-1601 KGRTSAKWRTVEGKT
+1601 NGRTSAKWRTVEGKT

-1621 AGFAGIDE
+1621 AGFAEIDE
-1629 ASGDVGLAATRV
+1629 ASGDVTLGATRV
-1641 VAGVTNTLTATL
+1641 VAGVTNTFTATL
-1653 FAAGKIKMEATIASN
+1653 FAAGKMEATIASN
-1668 DVKVAF
+1668 DVEVAF

-1775 AELDIAK
+1775 SVLDIARG
-1782 EGEVVAT
+1782 GEVAAAEG
-1789 DRTEPFW
+1789 TEPFW
-1796 AHRERNFAS
+1796 THRERNFTS
-1805 LSYDPALIS
+1805 LSCAPALIC
-1814 VGARWTAPDKGK
+1814 VGARWTAPEKGK
-1826 VAELPLDIE
+1826 VAELPQVPGED
-1835 AQGAGGEVSATR
+1835 GEVVASTR
-1847 LRLNRTSGA
+1847 LRLNRTSGV
-1856 VQGALRARDAETGR
+1856 VQGALRVRNAETGR
-1870 LATRTARG
+1870 LETRTARG

-1885 EGFALFGARWWN
+1885 EGFALFGACWWN

-1903 RDDGKTVRKT
+1903 RDDGTTVRKT
-1913 VRVGKSLGE
+1913 VRVGKPLGE

>member
-173 RYFGTIGSIP
+173 PYFGTIGSIP

-200 DNDYDNHLYKPP
+200 DNEYDKHLYKPP

-231 EQVYVPFSRTNDITR
+231 KKVYVPFTRTNDFAR
-246 VETNRLVATFPDNTA
+246 VETNRLVATFPDDNTA
-261 VTNDVAWTENSTT
+261 VTNDVAWGANARGA
-274 STNVEVAVKMPVE
+274 EVPVARPSAGWGG
-287 MPKKW
+287 MGA
-292 VEKKERIRLE
+292 RIRLE

-316 TCVAATESFLLPS
+316 TCVAATNALLLPS
-329 LDTNRLESAEMNP
+329 LDAAPLASASDAA
-342 WGVWTLLEGDA
+342 WGAWTLLEGA
-353 KAVAAANGHIVT
+353 AAGRLPGAVSEANGHFVTHDTPTPISHEASASFDVT
-365 NGVPRYVDAGSTNFT
+365 NRLTVVTTNDLSAFASFDAASWTELTNLVARGSVYVDAGNTLCATNDIVAWT
-380 YTITNLVTTVF
+380 NAVAKGGDALRPQTRTVALDTVTITNFVAGEK
-391 TNALDLFLTPEEQ
+391 ALKPVETF
-404 QFDADVRA
+404 
-412 CQTNVYSVLAAST
+412 
-425 QKASYMRVVITN
+425 
-437 YVDEAALAAFGEA
+437 
-450 AVTDG
+450 
-455 CAVSNFPLT
+455 
-464 VTATFTDAW
+464 TATTTIEATNELRGVF
-473 RAVDLA
+473 
-479 GAPLA
+479 G
-484 EEVLGTVE
+484 VLGTTHAVAFPFAVAVALPATNVVSALADGEHPADTASTNATPVAFSVTVLTASRTLEAVRVGSEAARDPDGGDAPVE
-492 GEQIV
+492 QRHEHV
-497 NDGTNIVW
+497 WTDPAFTTNLVDGTTAAYIAKN
-505 CLTNETCSVVG
+505 
-516 KATTNVVAGV
+516 ATQTNVVACAVTNTTYLVFGGENG
-526 ATDVSHEI
+526 ATSA
-534 ESRVYRLNVD
+534 D
-544 DTTKTTSPVTQT
+544 DP
-556 VPFIQDC
+556 
-563 VTFTNYVDE
+563 
-572 VGLAAFGEAAV
+572 AV
-583 AEGCAVSNDTVTVT
+583 ARCP
-597 ATFTNR
+597 FTYT
-603 WFLVDGVT
+603 LT
-611 TNEFPALTPFN
+611 TNSYA
-622 VAESVIVTN
+622 
-631 RIWILTNAT
+631 
-640 DQAVGGVETNTE
+640 
-652 QRLSWN
+652 
-658 ISADVTNFWYSV
+658 
-670 AAGTALQ
+670 
-677 TNTVVCT
+677 
-684 QELITRYTE
+684 
-693 DAGQVGTGTEGADR
+693 
-707 PIEVPFENVWTVL
+707 
-720 PSKELGH
+720 
-727 VGGVRTNAF
+727 
-736 TITDIQAGNLAWSA
+736 
-750 QEQTGTVTNSVASFV
+750 
-765 ETYLTNAVHQAGTET
+765 
-780 VITNFA
+780 
-786 TFKVVARVVTR
+786 
-797 TCEAKAANQ
+797 
-806 QPAPSLITITNNWTD
+806 
-821 EAFTETDLEGFD
+821 
-833 KRVRWPTNDVPRKA
+833 
-847 TWPAESTNTVYW
+847 
-859 VLADDCKAAQTND
+859 
-872 FDTVVWT
+872 
-879 SPGYERK
+879 
-886 NRFYRITRDQYTGGD
+886 ITRDQRVGED
-901 IKAFQLRVTGGL
+901 IQAFQLRVTGGL

-945 DQRNA
+945 DQRDA

-957 THVQATNGMRGTR
+957 THVQAANGMRGTR

-1028 ARFDTVAKA
+1028 ARFANVADA
-1037 RATLNGALEL
+1037 LATLTGAIDL
-1047 AKADPTENLNDD
+1047 AKNDPTENLNDD
-1059 PATTPLTLAFNT
+1059 LATTPLTLAFNT
-1071 TVTNQ
+1071 VTNQ
-1076 TLSALDAVD
+1076 TLSTLDAVD

-1092 YWDKAVAFTLTNT
+1092 YRDKAVVFTLTN
-1105 NKTDTADVLSFS
+1105 NTADVLSFS

-1160 MVAYGVGA
+1160 TVAYGVGA

-1226 CTISLDEDAIPEDMR
+1226 CTVSLDEDAIPEDMR

-1254 LTWNGLECGETN
+1254 LTWNDLECGETN

-1319 AIDKENMTGDA
+1319 AIDKENMTGNA

-1336 GKFYARAGTSLDIP
+1336 GKFYARAGTFLDIP

-1483 DLVSHKL
+1483 DLVSHKR
-1490 ISGAVPAGLKATLD
+1490 ISGTVPAGLKATLD

-1536 GKTVWTLPV
+1536 GKTVWTFPV

-1775 AELDIAK
+1775 SVLDIAK
-1782 EGEVVAT
+1782 GGEVAAAEG
-1789 DRTEPFW
+1789 TEPFW

-1805 LSYDPALIS
+1805 LSCAPALIC
-1814 VGARWTAPDKGK
+1814 VGARWTMPDKD
-1826 VAELPLDIE
+1826 AELPLDVQAPGE
-1835 AQGAGGEVSATR
+1835 DGEVVASTR
-1847 LRLNRTSGA
+1847 LRLNRTSGV
-1856 VQGALRARDAETGR
+1856 VQGALRVRNAETGR
-1870 LATRTARG
+1870 LETRTARG

-1885 EGFALFGARWWN
+1885 EGFALFCACWWN

-1903 RDDGKTVRKT
+1903 RDDGTTVRKT
-1913 VRVGKSLGE
+1913 VRVGDSLGE